1 MASKEYKLAVRIM
14 GIMDGSL
21 GKSVA
26 LTKKQLRDIAKQA
39 TAPGISS
46 GKLTNNEKI
55 LNAPYNAMKKIGKAG
70 AIAMGTISAAAL
82 AAGKKAVDVGMDFDK
97 AMSSWKGTAKA
108 TEAEF
113 NIAREAA
120 MKYGRETTKT
130 ATESA
135 NALEYMALAGW
146 SVEDSVKA
154 LPSVLKLSEATN
166 LDLARTSDL
175 VTDSMS
181 ATGEVIGEN
190 GTNLQRFL
198 DVATMANNKSNQTAE
213 QLMEA
218 WIQTGGVFKGLKVDI
233 EDSATALGVLAN
245 RGIKGSEAGTALNA
259 IMINLTTGA
268 GQAGKAMKKL
278 GVSAFQD
285 GKFKGLKQ
293 TLTEV
298 RDKLAGMT
306 EEEQNYYKARIG
318 GKHHIDAFTHL
329 LNGLDAVKDGKN
341 EWDGLNES
349 LRNANGSLQQMAA
362 TKMDN
367 LWGDTKIL
375 ESAMQDLGIKVNDA
389 LNIPLRDGAKAFTN
403 MVYTSDGFIGNLEEL
418 YPKLKRNAEGFG
430 EFVKPV
436 IKIGEFFVSNP
447 EWLTGAVWGFSTL
460 ALSLKAVNVGAKGI
474 EAFPKLIASLTTS
487 LTANP
492 MLAAAT
498 GIGILASGLIGLST
512 AIDAYNAK
520 EGKKDLNKRFGDM
533 KLSLKELNDVAM
545 EIVGKKTFERLSQAS
560 KQLSAVGQYSKEI
573 DRTAESLQKLQLRLS
588 VNSDFNKEDAEKLGT
603 ELESLASGVSNLVS
617 EQQIAMHFS
626 IRGLFGDGD
635 TTGEGLIKQFD
646 GMYTSIR
653 GDVERIGK
661 QLGDEYK
668 KAMEDGIITPIEQE
682 TINTLTKQL
691 LDLKEQAM
699 QSENKVKW
707 DLLNNDAE
715 NAPLTSESFANVV
728 NKSSEYAGEMT
739 DNANELAKNS
749 LLHAEKT
756 LKESNEQGLIPGDEG
771 YYSQSMY
778 DRDVANIQ
786 KQRQSVVMEAKAK
799 PMEMLVNKVLKEYG
813 KEFDERDAK
822 LRNMDYNTEINL
834 DIPFSG
840 KIGLSDKKSQRG
852 LKDFLKENSD
862 AIKQFREDVA
872 SMDTIP
878 EDMQKTLDELNRIE
892 SITGNEVARKG
903 FLKKLFSESYEKD
916 LSWHA
921 KDYAKRFGY
930 SLKDA
935 FSKPIPISTNIL
947 LQNGS
952 MSGMENILNSVRN
965 FFSGQN
971 VKVNMPIAPF
981 ANPAAKV
988 ESTAKA
994 KGLDKPSLI
1003 RKFAV
1008 GGRVN
1013 GPTNALIGEGGDAEY
1028 VIPMNNSAR
1037 AASLLHQANAELSGI
1052 NPSVGGQ
1059 QNISYSPTINITG
1072 GNASELKSAL
1082 SDSYLD
1088 FKAMMDRYARETRR
1102 VSF

>member
-1 MASKEYKLAVRIM
+1 MASKEYKLAIRIM

-26 LTKKQLRDIAKQA
+26 LTKKQMRDIAKQVS
-39 TAPGISS
+39 APGAL
-46 GKLTNNEKI
+46 GLGPAEQLAKNEKI

-70 AIAMGTISAAAL
+70 AVAMGTISAAAL
-82 AAGKKAVDVGMDFDK
+82 MAGKKAVDVGMDFDK

-113 NIAREAA
+113 NLAREAA

-146 SVEDSVKA
+146 SVDDSVKA

-268 GQAGKAMKKL
+268 GQAGKAMQKL
-278 GVSAFQD
+278 GVSAFEN

-298 RDKLAGMT
+298 RDKLSGLT
-306 EEEQNYYKARIG
+306 EEQQNYYKARIG

-341 EWDGLNES
+341 EWDGLNEA
-349 LRNANGSLQQMAA
+349 LRDANGSLQQMAA

-375 ESAMQDLGIKVNDA
+375 QSAMQDLGIKVSDA
-389 LNIPLRDGAKAFTN
+389 INIPLRDGAKAFTN
-403 MVYTSDGFIGNLEEL
+403 MVYASDGFIGNLEEL
-418 YPKLKRNAEGFG
+418 YPKLKRGAEGFG

-447 EWLTGAVWGFSTL
+447 EWLTGAVTGFSAL
-460 ALSLKAVNVGAKGI
+460 AVSLKAINVGAKGI
-474 EAFPKLIASLTTS
+474 EAFPKLIAI

-492 MLAAAT
+492 VLATVT
-498 GIGILASGLIGLST
+498 GIGALAAGIIGVAT
-512 AIDAYNAK
+512 AVDAYNAK

-533 KLSLKELNDVAM
+533 KLSLKELGDVAM

-626 IRGLFGDGD
+626 IRGLFGEGD
-635 TTGEGLIKQFD
+635 ATGEGLIKQFD

-682 TINTLTKQL
+682 TINTLTQQL

-699 QSENKVKW
+699 QSENNAKW
-707 DLLNNDAE
+707 SLLNNDAE

-728 NKSSEYAGEMT
+728 NKSGEYAKEMA
-739 DNANELAKNS
+739 DNADELAKNA
-749 LLHAEKT
+749 LVNAESA
-756 LKESNEQGLIPGDEG
+756 LKKSKELGLSEG
-771 YYSQSMY
+771 QDGYFSQSMY
-778 DRDVANIQ
+778 DSAISGIE

-799 PMEMLVNKVLKEYG
+799 PIELLTNKILSTYG
-813 KEFDERDAK
+813 KEFDERDNRIRNLEQGAV
-822 LRNMDYNTEINL
+822 LRYKEE
-834 DIPFSG
+834 DIVRFEN
-840 KIGLSDKKSQRG
+840 KKAQRG
-852 LKDFLKENSD
+852 LEDYLKEY
-862 AIKQFREDVA
+862 AEPIKQFREEVA
-872 SMDTIP
+872 SMKTVP
-878 EDMQKTLDELNRIE
+878 EDVQKTLDKLDKIE
-892 SITGNEVARKG
+892 SVTGDKKQRKK
-903 FLKKLFSESYEKD
+903 FLQNFFGSESE
-916 LSWHA
+916 LTESA
-921 KDYAKRFGY
+921 KYYASVYGY
-930 SLKDA
+930 SLKKE
-935 FSKPIPISTNIL
+935 FSKPIAVNTNIQ

-971 VKVNMPIAPF
+971 VKVNMPIAPY
-981 ANPAAKV
+981 ANPAKKFEADV
-988 ESTAKA
+988 KA
-994 KGLDKPSLI
+994 QGLDKPSLI

-1037 AASLLHQANAELSGI
+1037 AASLLQQANAELSGI

-1059 QNISYSPTINITG
+1059 QNISYSPTINISG
-1072 GNASELKSAL
+1072 GNANEIKSVL
-1082 SDSYLD
+1082 SDSYAD

-1102 VSF
+1102 TSF

>member
-21 GKSVA
+21 SKSAA
-26 LTKKQLRDIAKQA
+26 LTKKQMRDIAKIA
-39 TAPGISS
+39 AAPGIP
-46 GKLTNNEKI
+46 GPMKQLADNEKI

-70 AIAMGTISAAAL
+70 AVAMGTISAAAL
-82 AAGKKAVDVGMDFDK
+82 MAGKKAVDVGMDFDK

-146 SVEDSVKA
+146 SVGDSVKA

-190 GTNLQRFL
+190 GENLQRFL

-268 GQAGKAMKKL
+268 GQAGKAMQKL
-278 GVSAFQD
+278 GVSAFEN

-298 RDKLAGMT
+298 RDKLSGLT
-306 EEEQNYYKARIG
+306 EEQQNYYKARIG

-349 LRNANGSLQQMAA
+349 LRTANGSLQQMAA

-375 ESAMQDLGIKVNDA
+375 QSAMQDLGIKVSDA
-389 LNIPLRDGAKAFTN
+389 INIPLRDGAKAFTN
-403 MVYTSDGFIGNLEEL
+403 MVYASDGFIGNLEEL
-418 YPKLKRNAEGFG
+418 YPKLKRGAEGFG

-436 IKIGEFFVSNP
+436 LKIGEFFVSNP
-447 EWLTGAVWGFSTL
+447 QWLTGAVTGFSAL
-460 ALSLKAVNVGAKGI
+460 AVSLKAINVGAKGI
-474 EAFPKLIASLTTS
+474 EGFSKLMAL
-487 LTANP
+487 LGANP
-492 MLAAAT
+492 VLATTTGIAALAA
-498 GIGILASGLIGLST
+498 GIIGVSA
-512 AIDAYNAK
+512 AIDTYNAK

-533 KLSLKELNDVAM
+533 KLSLKELGDVAM

-626 IRGLFGDGD
+626 IRGLFGEGD
-635 TTGEGLIKQFD
+635 ATGEGLIKQFD

-682 TINTLTKQL
+682 TINTLTQQL

-699 QSENKVKW
+699 QSENNAKW
-707 DLLNNDAE
+707 SLLNNDAE

-728 NKSSEYAGEMT
+728 NKSGEYAQEMA
-739 DNANELAKNS
+739 DNANELAKNA
-749 LLHAEKT
+749 LMNAESA
-756 LKESNEQGLIPGDEG
+756 LKKSKELGLSEGQDG

-778 DRDVANIQ
+778 NSAIAGIEKR
-786 KQRQSVVMEAKAK
+786 RQGIVMEAKAK
-799 PMEMLVNKVLKEYG
+799 PIELLTNKLLSAYEKEFAERDNRIRNMTPGEKANNTEETLLSFTNSKAQRGLRDSLKEYA
-813 KEFDERDAK
+813 EPIR
-822 LRNMDYNTEINL
+822 
-834 DIPFSG
+834 
-840 KIGLSDKKSQRG
+840 
-852 LKDFLKENSD
+852 
-862 AIKQFREDVA
+862 QFREEVA
-872 SMDTIP
+872 NMESIP
-878 EDMQKTLDELNRIE
+878 EEVQKTLDKLDKLE
-892 SITGNEVARKG
+892 SVSGNSNAGKS
-903 FLKKLFSESYEKD
+903 FLKKFYGNEKQLSEA
-916 LSWHA
+916 A
-921 KDYAKRFGY
+921 KEFALGYGYA
-930 SLKDA
+930 LKKEL
-935 FSKPIPISTNIL
+935 SKPIPISTNIL

-1003 RKFAV
+1003 RKFAI

-1037 AASLLHQANAELSGI
+1037 AASLLQQANAELSGI

-1059 QNISYSPTINITG
+1059 QNISYSPTINISG
-1072 GNASELKSAL
+1072 GNANEIKSVL
-1082 SDSYLD
+1082 SDSYAD

-1102 VSF
+1102 TSF

>member
-1 MASKEYKLAVRIM
+1 MASKEYKLAIRIM

-21 GKSVA
+21 GKSLA
-26 LTKKQLRDIAKQA
+26 LTKKQMRDIAKQVS
-39 TAPGISS
+39 APGALGLGPIEQ
-46 GKLTNNEKI
+46 LTKNEKI

-70 AIAMGTISAAAL
+70 AVAMGTISAAAL
-82 AAGKKAVDVGMDFDK
+82 MAGKKAVDVGMDFDK

-146 SVEDSVKA
+146 SVNDSVKA

-190 GTNLQRFL
+190 GENLQRFL
-198 DVATMANNKSNQTAE
+198 DVATTANNKSNQTAE

-218 WIQTGGVFKGLKVDI
+218 WIQTGGVFKGLRVDI

-278 GVSAFQD
+278 GVSAFKD

-293 TLTEV
+293 TLTDV
-298 RDKLAGMT
+298 RDKLAGLT
-306 EEEQNYYKARIG
+306 EEEQNFYKARIG

-341 EWDGLNES
+341 EWDGLNEA
-349 LRNANGSLQQMAA
+349 LRNANGSLQEMAA

-375 ESAMQDLGIKVNDA
+375 QSAMQDLGIKVSDA

-403 MVYTSDGFIGNLEEL
+403 MVYASDGFIGNLEEL

-430 EFVKPV
+430 EFIKPV

-447 EWLTGAVWGFSTL
+447 EWLTGAVWGFSAL
-460 ALSLKAVNVGAKGI
+460 ALSLKAVNTGAKGI
-474 EAFPKLIASLTTS
+474 ESIIGFVTT
-487 LTANP
+487 LGANP
-492 MLAAAT
+492 VLAIATGLGLVASGIIGVAAA
-498 GIGILASGLIGLST
+498 
-512 AIDAYNAK
+512 IDTYNAK
-520 EGKKDLNKRFGDM
+520 EGKKDLDKRFGDM
-533 KLSLKELNDVAM
+533 KLSLKELNDVAL

-573 DRTAESLQKLQLRLS
+573 DRTAESIEKLQLRLS

-603 ELESLASGVSNLVS
+603 ELEQLASGVSNLVS

-626 IRGLFGDGD
+626 IRGLFGEGD
-635 TTGEGLIKQFD
+635 ATGEGLIKQFD

-682 TINTLTKQL
+682 TINTLTQQL

-699 QSENKVKW
+699 QSENNAKW
-707 DLLNNDAE
+707 SLLNNDAE

-749 LLHAEKT
+749 LMNAEAT
-756 LKESNEQGLIPGDEG
+756 LKKSKELGLTEGQDG
-771 YYSQSMY
+771 YYSQDMY
-778 DRDVANIQ
+778 DKDVTNIE
-786 KQRQSVVMEAKAK
+786 KQRQNVVMEAKAK
-799 PMEMLVNKVLKEYG
+799 PIELLTNKLLSSYEKEFAERDNRIRNLEPGDALRYTEDDLVRFQDKKAQGGFEKYLKEYA
-813 KEFDERDAK
+813 E
-822 LRNMDYNTEINL
+822 
-834 DIPFSG
+834 P
-840 KIGLSDKKSQRG
+840 
-852 LKDFLKENSD
+852 
-862 AIKQFREDVA
+862 IKQFRDEVA
-872 SMDTIP
+872 NMESVPDDI
-878 EDMQKTLDELNRIE
+878 QKTLDKLDKIE
-892 SITGNEVARKG
+892 SVTGDEKKAKKFLQNFFGSERGLSEGAKYYAESCG
-903 FLKKLFSESYEKD
+903 YLLKKE
-916 LSWHA
+916 
-921 KDYAKRFGY
+921 
-930 SLKDA
+930 

-952 MSGMENILNSVRN
+952 MSGMESVLNSVRN
-965 FFSGQN
+965 YFSNQN
-971 VKVNMPIAPF
+971 VKVNMPIAPY
-981 ANPAAKV
+981 ANASEKI
-988 ESTAKA
+988 ESTIKS

-1059 QNISYSPTINITG
+1059 QNISYSPTINISG
-1072 GNASELKSAL
+1072 GNANELKAAL
-1082 SDSYLD
+1082 IDSYAD

>member
-1 MASKEYKLAVRIM
+1 MESKEYKLAVRIM

-21 GKSVA
+21 SKSAA
-26 LTKKQLRDIAKQA
+26 LTKKQMRDIAKIA
-39 TAPGISS
+39 AAPGIPEPM
-46 GKLTNNEKI
+46 KQLADNEKI

-70 AIAMGTISAAAL
+70 AVAMGTISAAAL
-82 AAGKKAVDVGMDFDK
+82 MAGKEAVDVGMDFDK

-146 SVEDSVKA
+146 SVDDSVKA
-154 LPSVLKLSEATN
+154 LPSVLRLAEATN

-218 WIQTGGVFKGLKVDI
+218 WIQTGGVFKGLRVDI

-259 IMINLTTGA
+259 IMINLTTRA
-268 GQAGKAMKKL
+268 GQAGKAMDKL
-278 GVSAFQD
+278 GVSAFEN

-293 TLTEV
+293 TLAEV
-298 RDKLAGMT
+298 RDKLSGLT

-375 ESAMQDLGIKVNDA
+375 QSAMQDLGIKVSDA
-389 LNIPLRDGAKAFTN
+389 INIPLRDGAKAFTN
-403 MVYTSDGFIGNLEEL
+403 MVYASDGFIGNLEEL
-418 YPKLKRNAEGFG
+418 YPKLKRGAEGFG

-436 IKIGEFFVSNP
+436 LKIGEFFVSNP

-474 EAFPKLIASLTTS
+474 VAF
-487 LTANP
+487 
-492 MLAAAT
+492 
-498 GIGILASGLIGLST
+498 SGLIMDLAANPVLAAVTGLGLLAAGIVGVSK
-512 AIDAYNAK
+512 AIDTYNAK

-533 KLSLKELNDVAM
+533 KLSLKELGDVAM

-626 IRGLFGDGD
+626 IRGLFGEGD
-635 TTGEGLIKQFD
+635 ATGEGLIKQFD

-682 TINTLTKQL
+682 TINTLTKQM
-691 LDLKEQAM
+691 LDLKEQVMRA
-699 QSENKVKW
+699 ENNAKW
-707 DLLNNDAE
+707 DLLSNDVE
-715 NAPLTSESFANVV
+715 NAPLTSESFTNLV
-728 NKSSEYAGEMT
+728 NKSGEYAKEMEE
-739 DNANELAKNS
+739 NADESAKNAMAQAS
-749 LLHAEKT
+749 LALER
-756 LKESNEQGLIPGDEG
+756 SNKRGLVPGDDE
-771 YYSQSMY
+771 YFSQSMY
-778 DRDVANIQ
+778 DRTVSEIKN
-786 KQRQSVVMEAKAK
+786 KRQNVVMEAKAK
-799 PMEMLVNKVLKEYG
+799 PIELLTNKLLSAYEKEFAERDNRIRNMTPGEKANNTEETLLSFTNSKAQRGLRDSLKEYA
-813 KEFDERDAK
+813 EPIR
-822 LRNMDYNTEINL
+822 
-834 DIPFSG
+834 
-840 KIGLSDKKSQRG
+840 
-852 LKDFLKENSD
+852 
-862 AIKQFREDVA
+862 QFREEVA
-872 SMDTIP
+872 NMESIP
-878 EDMQKTLDELNRIE
+878 EEVQKTLDKLDKLE
-892 SITGNEVARKG
+892 SVSGNSNAGKS
-903 FLKKLFSESYEKD
+903 FLKKFYGNEKQLSEA
-916 LSWHA
+916 A
-921 KDYAKRFGY
+921 KEFAAGYGYA
-930 SLKDA
+930 LKKE

-981 ANPAAKV
+981 SNPVAKID
-988 ESTAKA
+988 STAKA

-1003 RKFAV
+1003 RKFAI

-1037 AASLLHQANAELSGI
+1037 AASLLQQANAELSGI

-1059 QNISYSPTINITG
+1059 QNISYSPTINISG
-1072 GNASELKSAL
+1072 GNANEIKSAL
-1082 SDSYLD
+1082 SDSYAD

-1102 VSF
+1102 TSF

>member
-39 TAPGISS
+39 TAPGIPS

-70 AIAMGTISAAAL
+70 VVAMGTISAAAL

-146 SVEDSVKA
+146 SVDDSVKA
-154 LPSVLKLSEATN
+154 LPSVLRLAEATN

-190 GTNLQRFL
+190 GENLQRFL
-198 DVATMANNKSNQTAE
+198 DVATKANNKSNQTAE

-245 RGIKGSEAGTALNA
+245 RGIKGSEAGTAMKA
-259 IMINLTTGA
+259 IMINLTA
-268 GQAGKAMKKL
+268 GIGRAGKAMNAL
-278 GVSAFQD
+278 GVSAFD
-285 GKFKGLKQ
+285 KTTGKFKGLK
-293 TLTEV
+293 TVLTELNEKFSTMN
-298 RDKLAGMT
+298 D
-306 EEEQNYYKARIG
+306 EQANTYKAMLG
-318 GKHHIDAFTHL
+318 GKHHLDAFNDL
-329 LNGLDAVKDGKN
+329 LQGLTSEKNGKN
-341 EWDGLNES
+341 EWDSLNES
-349 LRNANGSLQQMAA
+349 LRNANGSLQEMAA

-375 ESAMQDLGIKVNDA
+375 QSAMQDLGIKVNDA

-403 MVYTSDGFIGNLEEL
+403 MVYASDGFIGNLEEM
-418 YPKLKRNAEGFG
+418 YPKLKRGAEGFG
-430 EFVKPV
+430 EFIKPV
-436 IKIGEFFVSNP
+436 LKIGEFFVSNP
-447 EWLTGAVWGFSTL
+447 EWLTGAVTGFASMAVVMKGFSL
-460 ALSLKAVNVGAKGI
+460 YSNVATGI
-474 EAFPKLIASLTTS
+474 PKLIAF

-492 MLAAAT
+492 VLVAVTAIGALAG
-498 GIGILASGLIGLST
+498 GIIGVAT
-512 AIDAYNAK
+512 AIDAYKAK
-520 EGKKDLNKRFGDM
+520 EGKKDLSKRFGEM

-626 IRGLFGDGD
+626 IRGLFGEGD
-635 TTGEGLIKQFD
+635 ATGEGLIKQFD

-682 TINTLTKQL
+682 TINTLTQQL

-699 QSENKVKW
+699 QSENKAKW
-707 DLLNNDAE
+707 DLLNNDVE
-715 NAPLTSESFANVV
+715 NAPLTSESFANLV
-728 NKSSEYAGEMT
+728 NKSSEYAKEMT
-739 DNANELAKNS
+739 DNADELAKNALMS
-749 LLHAEKT
+749 AEAT
-756 LKESNEQGLIPGDEG
+756 LKKSKELGLSEGQDG
-771 YYSQSMY
+771 YYSQSLY
-778 DRDVANIQ
+778 DRDIAKIQ

-799 PMEMLVNKVLKEYG
+799 PIELLTNKILSAYG
-813 KEFDERDAK
+813 KEFDERDNRIRNLEPGAV
-822 LRNMDYNTEINL
+822 LRYDEEDLVRFEN
-834 DIPFSG
+834 
-840 KIGLSDKKSQRG
+840 KKAQRG
-852 LKDFLKENSD
+852 LEDHLKEY
-862 AIKQFREDVA
+862 AEPIKQFREEVA
-872 SMDTIP
+872 SMETIP
-878 EDMQKTLDELNRIE
+878 EDVQKTLDKLDKIE
-892 SITGNEVARKG
+892 SVTGDKKQRKK
-903 FLKKLFSESYEKD
+903 FLQNFFGSESE
-916 LSWHA
+916 LTESA
-921 KDYAKRFGY
+921 KYYASVYGY
-930 SLKDA
+930 SLKKE
-935 FSKPIPISTNIL
+935 FSKPISVNTNIQ

-1013 GPTNALIGEGGDAEY
+1013 GPTNALIGEGGDTEY

-1059 QNISYSPTINITG
+1059 QNISYSPVINISG
-1072 GNASELKSAL
+1072 GNANELKAAL
-1082 SDSYLD
+1082 TDSYAD

>member
-21 GKSVA
+21 SKSAA
-26 LTKKQLRDIAKQA
+26 LTKKQMRDIAKIA
-39 TAPGISS
+39 AAPGIP
-46 GKLTNNEKI
+46 GPMKQLADNEKI

-70 AIAMGTISAAAL
+70 AVAMGTISAAAL
-82 AAGKKAVDVGMDFDK
+82 MAGKEAVDVGMDFDK

-146 SVEDSVKA
+146 SVDDSVKA
-154 LPSVLKLSEATN
+154 LPSVLRLAEATN

-218 WIQTGGVFKGLKVDI
+218 WIQTGGVFKGLRVDI

-259 IMINLTTGA
+259 IMINLTTRA
-268 GQAGKAMKKL
+268 GQAGKAMDKL
-278 GVSAFQD
+278 GVSAFEN

-329 LNGLDAVKDGKN
+329 LNGLDAVKDGQK
-341 EWDGLNES
+341 EWDSLNES

-375 ESAMQDLGIKVNDA
+375 QSAMQDLGIKASDA
-389 LNIPLRDGAKAFTN
+389 INIPLRDGAKEFTN
-403 MVYTSDGFIGNLEEL
+403 MVYASDEFIGNLEEL
-418 YPKLKRNAEGFG
+418 YPKLKRGAEGFG
-430 EFVKPV
+430 AFVKPV

-460 ALSLKAVNVGAKGI
+460 ALSLKAFNVGAKGI
-474 EAFPKLIASLTTS
+474 VAF
-487 LTANP
+487 
-492 MLAAAT
+492 
-498 GIGILASGLIGLST
+498 SGLIMDLAANPVLAAVTGLGLLAAGIVGVSK
-512 AIDAYNAK
+512 AIDTYNAK
-520 EGKKDLNKRFGDM
+520 EGKKDLNRRFGDM
-533 KLSLKELNDVAM
+533 KLSLKELGDVAM

-626 IRGLFGDGD
+626 IRGLFGEGD
-635 TTGEGLIKQFD
+635 ATGEGLIKQFD

-682 TINTLTKQL
+682 TINTLTQQL

-699 QSENKVKW
+699 QSENKAKW
-707 DLLNNDAE
+707 NLLNNDAE

-728 NKSSEYAGEMT
+728 NKSGEYAKEMA
-739 DNANELAKNS
+739 DNADELAKNAMMS
-749 LLHAEKT
+749 AEAT
-756 LKESNEQGLIPGDEG
+756 LKKSKELGLSEGQDG

-778 DRDVANIQ
+778 DSAITEIEKR
-786 KQRQSVVMEAKAK
+786 RQSVVMEAKAK
-799 PMEMLVNKVLKEYG
+799 PIDLLTNKLLSAYEKEFAERDNRIRNMTPGEKANNTEETLLSFTNSKAQRGLRDSLKEYA
-813 KEFDERDAK
+813 E
-822 LRNMDYNTEINL
+822 
-834 DIPFSG
+834 P
-840 KIGLSDKKSQRG
+840 
-852 LKDFLKENSD
+852 
-862 AIKQFREDVA
+862 IKQFREEVA
-872 SMDTIP
+872 NMESIP
-878 EDMQKTLDELNRIE
+878 EEVQKTLDKLDKLE
-892 SITGNEVARKG
+892 SVSGNSNAGKS
-903 FLKKLFSESYEKD
+903 FLKKFYGNEKQLSEA
-916 LSWHA
+916 A
-921 KDYAKRFGY
+921 KEFALGYGYA
-930 SLKDA
+930 LKKEL
-935 FSKPIPISTNIL
+935 SKPIPISTNIL

-981 ANPAAKV
+981 SNPAAKV

-1003 RKFAV
+1003 RKFAI

-1037 AASLLHQANAELSGI
+1037 SASLLQQANAELSGI

-1059 QNISYSPTINITG
+1059 QNISYSPTINISG
-1072 GNASELKSAL
+1072 GNASEIKSAL
-1082 SDSYLD
+1082 SDSYAD

-1102 VSF
+1102 TSF

>member
-1 MASKEYKLAVRIM
+1 MASKEYKLAIRIM

-21 GKSVA
+21 GKSLA
-26 LTKKQLRDIAKQA
+26 LTKKQMRDIAKQVS
-39 TAPGISS
+39 APGAL
-46 GKLTNNEKI
+46 GLGTMEQLANNEKI

-70 AIAMGTISAAAL
+70 AVAMGTISAAAL
-82 AAGKKAVDVGMDFDK
+82 MAGKKAVDVGMDFDK

-146 SVEDSVKA
+146 SVNDSVKA

-190 GTNLQRFL
+190 GANLQRFL
-198 DVATMANNKSNQTAE
+198 DVATTANNKSNQTAE

-218 WIQTGGVFKGLKVDI
+218 WIQTGGVFKGLRVDI

-293 TLTEV
+293 TLTDV
-298 RDKLAGMT
+298 RDKLAGLT
-306 EEEQNYYKARIG
+306 EEQQNFYKARIG

-329 LNGLDAVKDGKN
+329 LNGLDATKDGKK
-341 EWDGLNES
+341 EWDSLNES

-375 ESAMQDLGIKVNDA
+375 QSAMQDLGIKVNDA

-403 MVYTSDGFIGNLEEL
+403 MVYASDGFIGNLEEL

-430 EFVKPV
+430 ELIKPV

-447 EWLTGAVWGFSTL
+447 EWLTGALAGFSSM
-460 ALSLKAVNVGAKGI
+460 AVFMKASNVVPKGI
-474 EAFPKLIASLTTS
+474 ESITKFVTT
-487 LTANP
+487 LGANP
-492 MLAAAT
+492 WLATAT
-498 GIGILASGLIGLST
+498 GISLLAGGIIGVAT
-512 AIDAYNAK
+512 AVNTYRAK
-520 EGKKDLNKRFGDM
+520 EGKKDLSKRFGDM

-545 EIVGKKTFERLSQAS
+545 EIVGRKTFERLSQAS
-560 KQLSAVGQYSKEI
+560 KQLTAVGQYSKDI

-626 IRGLFGDGD
+626 IRGLFGEGD
-635 TTGEGLIKQFD
+635 ATGEGLIKQFD

-682 TINTLTKQL
+682 TINTLTKQI
-691 LDLKEQAM
+691 LDLKEQVM
-699 QSENKVKW
+699 QSENKAKW

-715 NAPLTSESFANVV
+715 NAPLTSESFANLVD
-728 NKSSEYAGEMT
+728 KSGEYAKEMS
-739 DNANELAKNS
+739 DNADELAKNA
-749 LLHAEKT
+749 LMHAESA
-756 LKESNEQGLIPGDEG
+756 LKKSKELGLSEGQDG

-778 DRDVANIQ
+778 DIDVANIN
-786 KQRQSVVMEAKAK
+786 KQRQSVVMEAKTK
-799 PMEMLVNKVLKEYG
+799 PVKMLLDKALSTYS
-813 KEFDERDAK
+813 KEFEERDNQ
-822 LRNMDYNTEINL
+822 LRNLSMEESDYYLPNYL
-834 DIPFSG
+834 VRF
-840 KIGLSDKKSQRG
+840 KQSDKIAETG
-852 LKDFLKENSD
+852 LINFLKENKS
-862 AIKQFREDVA
+862 AIKQFREEVQNMDEVPDDVK
-872 SMDTIP
+872 
-878 EDMQKTLDELNRIE
+878 QTLEKLDKVM
-892 SITGNEVARKG
+892 SITGNKEYQQNYLKRFFGSEEQLSEGAKDFAKRYG
-903 FLKKLFSESYEKD
+903 YALKKE
-916 LSWHA
+916 
-921 KDYAKRFGY
+921 
-930 SLKDA
+930 
-935 FSKPIPISTNIL
+935 FSKPFQISTNIQ
-947 LQNGS
+947 LQSGS
-952 MSGMENILNSVRN
+952 MSGMDSVLSSVRN
-965 FFSGQN
+965 YFSNQN
-971 VKVNMPIAPF
+971 VKVNMPIAPY
-981 ANPAAKV
+981 ANASEKI
-988 ESTAKA
+988 ESTIKS

-1059 QNISYSPTINITG
+1059 QNISYSPTINISG
-1072 GNASELKSAL
+1072 GNANELKAAL
-1082 SDSYLD
+1082 TDSYAD

>member
-1 MASKEYKLAVRIM
+1 MASKEYKLAIRIM

-21 GKSVA
+21 GKSLA
-26 LTKKQLRDIAKQA
+26 LTKKQMRDIAKQVS
-39 TAPGISS
+39 APGAL
-46 GKLTNNEKI
+46 GLGTMEQLAKNEKI
-55 LNAPYNAMKKIGKAG
+55 LNAPFNAMKKIGKAG
-70 AIAMGTISAAAL
+70 AVAMGTISAAAL
-82 AAGKKAVDVGMDFDK
+82 MAGKKAVDVGMDFDK

-146 SVEDSVKA
+146 SVDDSVKA
-154 LPSVLKLSEATN
+154 LPSVLRLAEATN

-190 GTNLQRFL
+190 GANLQRFL

-218 WIQTGGVFKGLKVDI
+218 WIQTGGVFKGLRVDI

-278 GVSAFQD
+278 GVSAFKD

-293 TLTEV
+293 TLTAV
-298 RDKLAGMT
+298 RDKLAGLT
-306 EEEQNYYKARIG
+306 EEEQNFYKARIG

-329 LNGLDAVKDGKN
+329 LNGLDATKDGKK
-341 EWDGLNES
+341 EWDSLNES

-375 ESAMQDLGIKVNDA
+375 QSAMQDLGIKVNDA
-389 LNIPLRDGAKAFTN
+389 INIPLRDGAKAFTN
-403 MVYTSDGFIGNLEEL
+403 MVYASDGFIGNLEEL
-418 YPKLKRNAEGFG
+418 YPKLKRGAEGFG

-447 EWLTGAVWGFSTL
+447 EWLTGAVWGFSAL
-460 ALSLKAVNVGAKGI
+460 ALSLKAVNTGAKGI
-474 EAFPKLIASLTTS
+474 ESIIGFVTT
-487 LTANP
+487 LGANP
-492 MLAAAT
+492 VLAIATGLGLVASGIIGVAAA
-498 GIGILASGLIGLST
+498 
-512 AIDAYNAK
+512 IDTYNAK

-560 KQLSAVGQYSKEI
+560 KQLSAVGQYSKDI
-573 DRTAESLQKLQLRLS
+573 DRTAESIQKLQLRIS
-588 VNSDFNKEDAEKLGT
+588 VSSDFNPEDAEKLGT
-603 ELESLASGVSNLVS
+603 ELEQLASGVSNLVS

-626 IRGLFGDGD
+626 IRGLFGEGD
-635 TTGEGLIKQFD
+635 ATGEGLIKQFD

-682 TINTLTKQL
+682 TINTLTKQI
-691 LDLKEQAM
+691 LDLKEQVM
-699 QSENKVKW
+699 QSENKAKW

-728 NKSSEYAGEMT
+728 NKSGEYAKEAA

-749 LLHAEKT
+749 LMNAEAT
-756 LKESNEQGLIPGDEG
+756 LKKSKELGLTEGQDG
-771 YYSQSMY
+771 YYSQDMY
-778 DRDVANIQ
+778 DKDVTNIE
-786 KQRQSVVMEAKAK
+786 KQRQNVVMEAKAK
-799 PMEMLVNKVLKEYG
+799 PIELLTNKLLSSYEKEFAERDNRIRNLEPGDALRYTEDDLVRFQDKKAQGGFEKYLKEYA
-813 KEFDERDAK
+813 E
-822 LRNMDYNTEINL
+822 
-834 DIPFSG
+834 P
-840 KIGLSDKKSQRG
+840 
-852 LKDFLKENSD
+852 
-862 AIKQFREDVA
+862 IKQFRDEVA
-872 SMDTIP
+872 NMESVPDDI
-878 EDMQKTLDELNRIE
+878 QKTLDKLDKIE
-892 SITGNEVARKG
+892 SVTGDEKKAKKFLQNFFGSERGLSEGAKYYAESCG
-903 FLKKLFSESYEKD
+903 YLLKKE
-916 LSWHA
+916 
-921 KDYAKRFGY
+921 
-930 SLKDA
+930 
-935 FSKPIPISTNIL
+935 FSKPFQISTNIQ
-947 LQNGS
+947 LQSGS
-952 MSGMENILNSVRN
+952 MSGMDSVLSSVRN
-965 FFSGQN
+965 YFSNQN

-981 ANPAAKV
+981 ANPAAKID
-988 ESTAKA
+988 STVKA

-1052 NPSVGGQ
+1052 NSSVGGQ
-1059 QNISYSPTINITG
+1059 QNISYSPTINISG
-1072 GNASELKSAL
+1072 GNATELKAAL
-1082 SDSYLD
+1082 TDSYAD

>member
-14 GIMDGSL
+14 GIMDASL
-21 GKSVA
+21 SKSAA
-26 LTKKQLRDIAKQA
+26 LTKKQIRDIAKQA
-39 TAPGISS
+39 AAPGIPS
-46 GKLTNNEKI
+46 GVKQLAENEKI
-55 LNAPYNAMKKIGKAG
+55 LNAPYKAMKKIGKAG
-70 AIAMGTISAAAL
+70 AVAMGTISAAAL
-82 AAGKKAVDVGMDFDK
+82 MAGKKAVDVGMDFDK

-108 TEAEF
+108 SEAEF
-113 NIAREAA
+113 SLAREAA
-120 MKYGRETTKT
+120 LKYGRETTKT

-190 GTNLQRFL
+190 GENLQRFL
-198 DVATMANNKSNQTAE
+198 DVATTANNKSNQTAE

-268 GQAGKAMKKL
+268 GQAGKAMQKL
-278 GVSAFQD
+278 GVSAFEN

-329 LNGLDAVKDGKN
+329 LNGLDAVKDGQK
-341 EWDGLNES
+341 EWDSLNES

-375 ESAMQDLGIKVNDA
+375 ESAMQDLGIKVSDA
-389 LNIPLRDGAKAFTN
+389 INIPLRDGAKAFTN
-403 MVYTSDGFIGNLEEL
+403 MVYASDGFIGNLEEL
-418 YPKLKRNAEGFG
+418 YPKLKRGAEGFG
-430 EFVKPV
+430 EFVNPV
-436 IKIGEFFVSNP
+436 LKIGEFFVSNP
-447 EWLTGAVWGFSTL
+447 EWLTGAVTGFSAL
-460 ALSLKAVNVGAKGI
+460 AVSLKAINVGAKGI
-474 EAFPKLIASLTTS
+474 ESISSFAITIG
-487 LTANP
+487 ANP
-492 MLAAAT
+492 MLAAVT
-498 GIGILASGLIGLST
+498 VLGLFISGMIGLST
-512 AIDAYNAK
+512 AIDTYNAK
-520 EGKKDLNKRFGDM
+520 EGKKDLSKHFGDM
-533 KLSLKELNDVAM
+533 KLSLKELGDVAM

-560 KQLSAVGQYSKEI
+560 KQLSTVGQYSKEI
-573 DRTAESLQKLQLRLS
+573 DKTAESLQKLQLRLS

-626 IRGLFGDGD
+626 IRGLFGEGD
-635 TTGEGLIKQFD
+635 ATGEGLIKQFD

-682 TINTLTKQL
+682 TINTLTKQM
-691 LDLKEQAM
+691 LDLKEQVMRA
-699 QSENKVKW
+699 ENNAKW
-707 DLLNNDAE
+707 DLLSNDVE
-715 NAPLTSESFANVV
+715 NAPLTSESFANLV
-728 NKSSEYAGEMT
+728 NKSGEYAKEMEE
-739 DNANELAKNS
+739 NADESAKNAMAQAS
-749 LLHAEKT
+749 LALER
-756 LKESNEQGLIPGDEG
+756 SNKRGLVPGDDE
-771 YYSQSMY
+771 YFNQSMY
-778 DRDVANIQ
+778 DKTVSEIK

-799 PMEMLVNKVLKEYG
+799 PIELLTNKILSEYG
-813 KEFDERDAK
+813 EEFNERDSNIK
-822 LRNMDYNTEINL
+822 NMDYNAMLNFHNKTIRLMNPE
-834 DIPFSG
+834 
-840 KIGLSDKKSQRG
+840 SQRG
-852 LKDFLKENSD
+852 LRDFLKENSE
-862 AIKQFREDVA
+862 AIKQFREEVS

-878 EDMQKTLDELNRIE
+878 ADVQKTLDELNRIE
-892 SITGNEVARKG
+892 SITGNKEAKKA
-903 FLKKLFSESYEKD
+903 FLKNLFSESDKKE

-921 KDYAKRFGY
+921 KEFAEKYGY
-930 SLKDA
+930 SLKKE
-935 FSKPIPISTNIL
+935 FSKPIAVNTNIQ

-981 ANPAAKV
+981 ANPAAKID
-988 ESTAKA
+988 STVKA
-994 KGLDKPSLI
+994 KGLDKPSMI

-1037 AASLLHQANAELSGI
+1037 AASLLQQANAELSGI

-1059 QNISYSPTINITG
+1059 QNISYSPTINISG
-1072 GNASELKSAL
+1072 GNASEIKSAL
-1082 SDSYLD
+1082 SDSYAD

-1102 VSF
+1102 TSF

>member
-1 MASKEYKLAVRIM
+1 MASKEYKLVVRIA
-14 GIMDGSL
+14 GIMDASL
-21 GKSVA
+21 GKSAA
-26 LTKKQLRDIAKQA
+26 LTKKQMRDIAKQA
-39 TAPGISS
+39 AAPGTLGPIEQLA
-46 GKLTNNEKI
+46 KNDKI

-70 AIAMGTISAAAL
+70 VVAMGTISAAAL
-82 AAGKKAVDVGMDFDK
+82 MAGKKAVDVGMDFDK

-108 TEAEF
+108 SEEEF

-190 GTNLQRFL
+190 GKNLQRFL
-198 DVATMANNKSNQTAE
+198 DVATTANNKSNQTAE

-218 WIQTGGVFKGLKVDI
+218 WIQTGGVFKGLNVDI

-278 GVSAFQD
+278 GVSAFKD

-293 TLTEV
+293 TLTDV
-298 RDKLAGMT
+298 RDKLAGLT
-306 EEEQNYYKARIG
+306 EEEQNFYKARIG

-329 LNGLDAVKDGKN
+329 LNGLDATKDGKK
-341 EWDGLNES
+341 EWDSLNES

-375 ESAMQDLGIKVNDA
+375 QSAMQDLGIKVSDA
-389 LNIPLRDGAKAFTN
+389 INIPLRDGAKAFTN
-403 MVYTSDGFIGNLEEL
+403 MVYASDGFIGNLEEL

-430 EFVKPV
+430 EFIKPV

-447 EWLTGAVWGFSTL
+447 EWLTGAVAGFSAFAVTL
-460 ALSLKAVNVGAKGI
+460 KGFSLYTNATTGI
-474 EAFPKLIASLTTS
+474 TELIAS

-492 MLAAAT
+492 MLAAVT
-498 GIGILASGLIGLST
+498 GIGLLAGGIVGVAK
-512 AIDAYNAK
+512 AIDTYNAK
-520 EGKKDLNKRFGDM
+520 EGKKDLAKRFGDM
-533 KLSLKELNDVAM
+533 KLSLKELGDVAL

-560 KQLSAVGQYSKEI
+560 KQLSAVGQYSKDI
-573 DRTAESLQKLQLRLS
+573 DKTAESIEKLQLRLS
-588 VNSDFNKEDAEKLGT
+588 VSSDFNPEDAEKLGT
-603 ELESLASGVSNLVS
+603 ELEQLASGVSNLVS

-626 IRGLFGDGD
+626 IRGLFGEDSE
-635 TTGEGLIKQFD
+635 TGESLIKQFD

-682 TINTLTKQL
+682 TINTLTQQI
-691 LDLKEQAM
+691 LDIKEQVM
-699 QSENKVKW
+699 QTENKVKW

-728 NKSSEYAGEMT
+728 NQASEYGGEMT
-739 DNANELAKNS
+739 DNANELAKNV
-749 LLHAEKT
+749 LMNAEAN
-756 LKESNEQGLIPGDEG
+756 LKKSKELGLSEGDEG
-771 YYSQSMY
+771 YYSQEMY
-778 DRDVANIQ
+778 DRAASDVE
-786 KQRQSVVMEAKAK
+786 KQRKDTILRAKAK
-799 PMEMLVNKVLKEYG
+799 PMELLTNKLLSAYE
-813 KEFDERDAK
+813 KEFDERDNRI
-822 LRNMDYNTEINL
+822 RNMTPSEKLNNTEETL
-834 DIPFSG
+834 LKLTDS
-840 KIGLSDKKSQRG
+840 KAQRG
-852 LKDFLKENSD
+852 LKDSLKEY
-862 AIKQFREDVA
+862 AEPIKQFREEVA
-872 SMDTIP
+872 NMENVP
-878 EDMQKTLDELNRIE
+878 EDIQKTLDKLDKLE
-892 SITGNEVARKG
+892 SISGDSDAGKS
-903 FLKKLFSESYEKD
+903 FLKKFYGNEKQLSEA
-916 LSWHA
+916 A
-921 KDYAKRFGY
+921 KDFALGYGYA
-930 SLKDA
+930 LKKEL
-935 FSKPIPISTNIL
+935 SKPISVNTNIQ
-947 LQNGS
+947 LQSGS
-952 MSGMENILNSVRN
+952 MSGLDGILASVRN
-965 FFSGQN
+965 FLSGRN
-971 VKVNMPIAPF
+971 VQVNMPVAPY
-981 ANPAAKV
+981 ASLEEKIKA
-988 ESTAKA
+988 TAKA

-1003 RKFAV
+1003 RRYAV

-1028 VIPMNNSAR
+1028 VIPMNNSSR
-1037 AASLLHQANAELSGI
+1037 AAGLLQQANAELSGI

-1059 QNISYSPTINITG
+1059 QNINYSPTINITG

-1088 FKAMMDRYARETRR
+1088 FKAMMDRYAREARR

>member
-1 MASKEYKLAVRIM
+1 MASKEYKLAIRIM

-21 GKSVA
+21 GKSLA
-26 LTKKQLRDIAKQA
+26 LTKKQMRDIAKQVS
-39 TAPGISS
+39 APGAL
-46 GKLTNNEKI
+46 GLGTMEQLAKNEKI

-70 AIAMGTISAAAL
+70 AVAMGTISAAAL
-82 AAGKKAVDVGMDFDK
+82 MAGKKAVDVGMDFDK

-108 TEAEF
+108 SEAEF
-113 NIAREAA
+113 NLAREAA

-146 SVEDSVKA
+146 SVDDSVKA

-190 GTNLQRFL
+190 GENLQRFL

-268 GQAGKAMKKL
+268 GQAGKAMQKL
-278 GVSAFQD
+278 GVSAFEN

-298 RDKLAGMT
+298 RDKLSGLT

-329 LNGLDAVKDGKN
+329 LNGLDSVKDGKN

-349 LRNANGSLQQMAA
+349 LRTANGSLQQMAA

-375 ESAMQDLGIKVNDA
+375 QSAMQDLGIKVSDA
-389 LNIPLRDGAKAFTN
+389 INIPLRDGAKAFTN
-403 MVYTSDGFIGNLEEL
+403 MVYASDGFIGNLEEL
-418 YPKLKRNAEGFG
+418 YPKLKRGAEGFG

-436 IKIGEFFVSNP
+436 LKIGEFFVSNP
-447 EWLTGAVWGFSTL
+447 EWLTGAVTGFASM
-460 ALSLKAVNVGAKGI
+460 AVFMKASNVVPKGI
-474 EAFPKLIASLTTS
+474 ESIAKLVTT
-487 LTANP
+487 LGANP
-492 MLAAAT
+492 VLAWAT
-498 GIGILASGLIGLST
+498 GLSLLAGGIIGVAR
-512 AIDAYNAK
+512 AVDAYNAK

-533 KLSLKELNDVAM
+533 KLSLKELGDVAM

-626 IRGLFGDGD
+626 IRGLFGEGD
-635 TTGEGLIKQFD
+635 ATGEGLIKQFD

-682 TINTLTKQL
+682 TINTLTQQL

-699 QSENKVKW
+699 QSENNAKW
-707 DLLNNDAE
+707 SLLNNDAE

-728 NKSSEYAGEMT
+728 NKSGEYAKEMA
-739 DNANELAKNS
+739 DNADELAKNS
-749 LLHAEKT
+749 LMNAESA
-756 LKESNEQGLIPGDEG
+756 LKKSKELGLSEGQDG

-778 DRDVANIQ
+778 DSAITEIEKR
-786 KQRQSVVMEAKAK
+786 RQSVVMEAKAK
-799 PMEMLVNKVLKEYG
+799 PIELLTNKILSAYG
-813 KEFDERDAK
+813 KEFDERDNRIRNLEQGAV
-822 LRNMDYNTEINL
+822 LRYNEE
-834 DIPFSG
+834 DIVRFEN
-840 KIGLSDKKSQRG
+840 KKAQRG
-852 LKDFLKENSD
+852 LEDYLKEY
-862 AIKQFREDVA
+862 AEPIKQFREEVA
-872 SMDTIP
+872 SMETVP
-878 EDMQKTLDELNRIE
+878 EDVQKTLDKLDKIE
-892 SITGNEVARKG
+892 SVTGDKKQRKK
-903 FLKKLFSESYEKD
+903 FLQNFFGSESE
-916 LSWHA
+916 LTESA
-921 KDYAKRFGY
+921 KYYASVYGY
-930 SLKDA
+930 SLKKE
-935 FSKPIPISTNIL
+935 FSKPVAVNTNIQ

-1003 RKFAV
+1003 RKFAI

-1037 AASLLHQANAELSGI
+1037 AASLLQQANAELSGI

-1059 QNISYSPTINITG
+1059 QNISYSPTINISG
-1072 GNASELKSAL
+1072 GNASEIKSAL
-1082 SDSYLD
+1082 SDSYAD

-1102 VSF
+1102 TSF

>member
-21 GKSVA
+21 SKSAA
-26 LTKKQLRDIAKQA
+26 LTKKQIRDIAKQA
-39 TAPGISS
+39 AAPGTLGPIEQLA
-46 GKLTNNEKI
+46 KNDKI

-70 AIAMGTISAAAL
+70 VVAMGTISAAAL
-82 AAGKKAVDVGMDFDK
+82 MAGKKAVDVGMDFDK

-108 TEAEF
+108 SEEEF

-190 GTNLQRFL
+190 GENLQRFL
-198 DVATMANNKSNQTAE
+198 DVATTANNKSNQTAE

-218 WIQTGGVFKGLKVDI
+218 WIQTGGVFKGLNVDI

-278 GVSAFQD
+278 GVSAFKD

-293 TLTEV
+293 TLTDV
-298 RDKLAGMT
+298 RDKLAGLT
-306 EEEQNYYKARIG
+306 EEEQNFYKARIG

-329 LNGLDAVKDGKN
+329 LNGLDATKDGKK
-341 EWDGLNES
+341 EWDSLNES

-375 ESAMQDLGIKVNDA
+375 QSAMQDLGIKVNDA
-389 LNIPLRDGAKAFTN
+389 INIPLRDGAKAFTN
-403 MVYTSDGFIGNLEEL
+403 MVYASDGFIGNLEEL
-418 YPKLKRNAEGFG
+418 YPKLKRSAEGFG

-447 EWLTGAVWGFSTL
+447 EWLTGAVAGFSSM
-460 ALSLKAVNVGAKGI
+460 AVFMKASNVVPKGI
-474 EAFPKLIASLTTS
+474 ESIVGLVTT
-487 LTANP
+487 LGANP
-492 MLAAAT
+492 AVAIMNGISLLAA
-498 GIGILASGLIGLST
+498 GIIGV
-512 AIDAYNAK
+512 AVAVDKYNAK
-520 EGKKDLNKRFGDM
+520 EGKKDLSKRFGDM
-533 KLSLKELNDVAM
+533 KLSLKELNDVAL

-560 KQLSAVGQYSKEI
+560 KQLSAVGQYSKDI
-573 DRTAESLQKLQLRLS
+573 DKTAESIEKLQLRLS
-588 VNSDFNKEDAEKLGT
+588 VSSDFNPEDAEKLGT

-626 IRGLFGDGD
+626 IRGLFGEDSE
-635 TTGEGLIKQFD
+635 TGESLIKQFD

-682 TINTLTKQL
+682 TINTLTQQI
-691 LDLKEQAM
+691 LDLKEQVM
-699 QSENKVKW
+699 QTENKVKW

-715 NAPLTSESFANVV
+715 NAPLTSESFTNVV
-728 NKSSEYAGEMT
+728 NQASEYGGEMT
-739 DNANELAKNS
+739 DNANELAKNV
-749 LLHAEKT
+749 LMNAESA
-756 LKESNEQGLIPGDEG
+756 LKKSKELGLSEGDEG
-771 YYSQSMY
+771 YYSQEMY
-778 DRDVANIQ
+778 DRTASDVE
-786 KQRQSVVMEAKAK
+786 KQRKDTILRAKAK
-799 PMEMLVNKVLKEYG
+799 PMEVLTNKILSLYG
-813 KEFDERDAK
+813 KDFEEREE
-822 LRNMDYNTEINL
+822 RIVN
-834 DIPFSG
+834 IPSVTSLLEHKG
-840 KIGLSDKKSQRG
+840 IERLTQLKDPNAQRG
-852 LKDFLKENSD
+852 LADFLKENSD
-862 AIKQFREDVA
+862 AIKQFREEVAGMDHIPDDVQE
-872 SMDTIP
+872 TI
-878 EDMQKTLDELNRIE
+878 DKLNKIE
-892 SITGNEVARKG
+892 SITPDKKSKDEY
-903 FLKKLFSESYEKD
+903 LQKLFMTDKEFSEAAKWFAEKR
-916 LSWHA
+916 H
-921 KDYAKRFGY
+921 YT
-930 SLKDA
+930 LKSEL
-935 FSKPIPISTNIL
+935 SKPVPISTNIQ
-947 LQNGS
+947 LQSGS
-952 MSGMENILNSVRN
+952 MSGLDGILTSVRN
-965 FFSGQN
+965 FLSGRN
-971 VKVNMPIAPF
+971 VQVNMPVAPY
-981 ANPAAKV
+981 ASLEEKIKA
-988 ESTAKA
+988 TAKA

-1003 RKFAV
+1003 RRYAV

-1037 AASLLHQANAELSGI
+1037 AAGLLQQANAELSGI

-1059 QNISYSPTINITG
+1059 QNINYSPTINITG

-1088 FKAMMDRYARETRR
+1088 FKAMMDRYAREARR

>member
-26 LTKKQLRDIAKQA
+26 LTKKQIRDIEKQA
-39 TAPGISS
+39 AAPGIPNAAQQ
-46 GKLTNNEKI
+46 LANNEKI

-70 AIAMGTISAAAL
+70 AVAMGTISAAAL
-82 AAGKKAVDVGMDFDK
+82 MAGKKAVDVGMDFDK

-108 TEAEF
+108 SEAEF
-113 NIAREAA
+113 SLAREAA
-120 MKYGRETTKT
+120 LKYGRETTKT

-190 GTNLQRFL
+190 GENLQRFL
-198 DVATMANNKSNQTAE
+198 DVATTANNKSNQTAE

-268 GQAGKAMKKL
+268 GQAGKAMQKL
-278 GVSAFQD
+278 GVSAFEN

-298 RDKLAGMT
+298 RDKLSGLT
-306 EEEQNYYKARIG
+306 EEQQNYYKARIG

-329 LNGLDAVKDGKN
+329 LNGLDTVKDGKN
-341 EWDGLNES
+341 EWDGLNEA
-349 LRNANGSLQQMAA
+349 LRDANGSLQQMAA

-375 ESAMQDLGIKVNDA
+375 QSAMQDLGIKVSDA
-389 LNIPLRDGAKAFTN
+389 INIPLRDGAKAFTN
-403 MVYTSDGFIGNLEEL
+403 MVYASDGFIGNLEEL
-418 YPKLKRNAEGFG
+418 YPKLKRGAEGFG

-436 IKIGEFFVSNP
+436 LKIGEFFVSNP

-460 ALSLKAVNVGAKGI
+460 ALGLKAFNVGAKGI
-474 EAFPKLIASLTTS
+474 VAF
-487 LTANP
+487 
-492 MLAAAT
+492 
-498 GIGILASGLIGLST
+498 SGLIMDLAANPVLAAVTGLGLLAAGIVGVSK
-512 AIDAYNAK
+512 AIDTYNAK

-533 KLSLKELNDVAM
+533 KLSLKELGDVAM

-560 KQLSAVGQYSKEI
+560 KQLSVVGQYNKEI

-626 IRGLFGDGD
+626 IRGLFGEGD
-635 TTGEGLIKQFD
+635 ATGEGLIKQFD

-682 TINTLTKQL
+682 TINTLTQQL

-699 QSENKVKW
+699 QSENKAKW

-728 NKSSEYAGEMT
+728 NKSSEYAGEMA
-739 DNANELAKNS
+739 DNANELAKNALMS
-749 LLHAEKT
+749 AEAT
-756 LKESNEQGLIPGDEG
+756 LKKSKELGLSEGQDG

-778 DRDVANIQ
+778 DKAVSNIN

-799 PMEMLVNKVLKEYG
+799 PIELLTNKILSAYG
-813 KEFDERDAK
+813 KEFDERDNRIRNLEQGAV
-822 LRNMDYNTEINL
+822 LRYKEE
-834 DIPFSG
+834 DIVRFEN
-840 KIGLSDKKSQRG
+840 KKAQRG
-852 LKDFLKENSD
+852 LEDYLKEY
-862 AIKQFREDVA
+862 AEPIKQFREEVA
-872 SMDTIP
+872 SMETVP
-878 EDMQKTLDELNRIE
+878 EDVQKTLDKLDKIE
-892 SITGNEVARKG
+892 SVTGDKKQRKK
-903 FLKKLFSESYEKD
+903 FLQNFFGSESE
-916 LSWHA
+916 LTESA
-921 KDYAKRFGY
+921 KYYASVYGY
-930 SLKDA
+930 SLKKE
-935 FSKPIPISTNIL
+935 FSKPIAVNTNIQ

-952 MSGMENILNSVRN
+952 MSGMENVLNSVRN

-971 VKVNMPIAPF
+971 VKVNVPIAPY
-981 ANPAAKV
+981 ANPAKKFEAD
-988 ESTAKA
+988 AKA
-994 KGLDKPSLI
+994 QGLDKPSLI

-1037 AASLLHQANAELSGI
+1037 AANLLQQANAELSGI

-1059 QNISYSPTINITG
+1059 QNISYSPTINISG
-1072 GNASELKSAL
+1072 GNASEIKSVL
-1082 SDSYLD
+1082 SDSYAD

-1102 VSF
+1102 TSF

>member
-21 GKSVA
+21 SKSAA
-26 LTKKQLRDIAKQA
+26 LTKKQIRDIAKQA
-39 TAPGISS
+39 AAPGTLGPIEQLA
-46 GKLTNNEKI
+46 KNDKI

-70 AIAMGTISAAAL
+70 VVAMGTISAAAL
-82 AAGKKAVDVGMDFDK
+82 MAGKKAVDVGMDFDK

-108 TEAEF
+108 SEEEF

-190 GTNLQRFL
+190 GENLQRFL
-198 DVATMANNKSNQTAE
+198 DVATTANNKSNQTAE

-218 WIQTGGVFKGLKVDI
+218 WIQTGGVFKGLNVDI

-278 GVSAFQD
+278 GVSAFKD

-293 TLTEV
+293 TLTDV
-298 RDKLAGMT
+298 RDKLAGLT
-306 EEEQNYYKARIG
+306 EEEQNFYKARIG

-329 LNGLDAVKDGKN
+329 LNGLDATKDGKK
-341 EWDGLNES
+341 EWDSLNES

-362 TKMDN
+362 AKMDN

-375 ESAMQDLGIKVNDA
+375 QSAMQDLGIKVNDA
-389 LNIPLRDGAKAFTN
+389 INIPLRDGTKAFTN
-403 MVYTSDGFIGNLEEL
+403 MVYASDGFIGNLEEL

-430 EFVKPV
+430 EFIKPV

-447 EWLTGAVWGFSTL
+447 EWLTGAVAGFSSM
-460 ALSLKAVNVGAKGI
+460 AVFMKASNVVPKGI
-474 EAFPKLIASLTTS
+474 ESIVGLVTT
-487 LTANP
+487 LGANP
-492 MLAAAT
+492 AVAIMNGISLLAA
-498 GIGILASGLIGLST
+498 GIIGV
-512 AIDAYNAK
+512 AVAVDKYNAK
-520 EGKKDLNKRFGDM
+520 EGKKDLSKRFGDM
-533 KLSLKELNDVAM
+533 KLSLKELNDVAL

-560 KQLSAVGQYSKEI
+560 KQLSAVGQYSKDI
-573 DRTAESLQKLQLRLS
+573 DKTAESIEKLQLRLS
-588 VNSDFNKEDAEKLGT
+588 VSSDFNSEDAEKLGT

-626 IRGLFGDGD
+626 IRGLFGEDSE
-635 TTGEGLIKQFD
+635 TGESLIKQFD

-682 TINTLTKQL
+682 TINTLTQQI
-691 LDLKEQAM
+691 LDLKEQVM
-699 QSENKVKW
+699 QTENKVKW

-715 NAPLTSESFANVV
+715 NAPLTSESFTNVV
-728 NKSSEYAGEMT
+728 NQASEYGGEMT
-739 DNANELAKNS
+739 DNANELAKNV
-749 LLHAEKT
+749 LMNAESA
-756 LKESNEQGLIPGDEG
+756 LKKSKELGLSEGDEG
-771 YYSQSMY
+771 YYSQEMY
-778 DRDVANIQ
+778 DRTASDVE
-786 KQRQSVVMEAKAK
+786 KQRKDTILRAKAK
-799 PMEMLVNKVLKEYG
+799 PMEVLTNKILSLYG
-813 KEFDERDAK
+813 KDFEEREE
-822 LRNMDYNTEINL
+822 RIVN
-834 DIPFSG
+834 IPSVTSLLEHKG
-840 KIGLSDKKSQRG
+840 IERLTQLKDPNAQRG
-852 LKDFLKENSD
+852 LADFLKENSD
-862 AIKQFREDVA
+862 AIKQFREEVAGMDHIPDDVQE
-872 SMDTIP
+872 TI
-878 EDMQKTLDELNRIE
+878 DKLNKIE
-892 SITGNEVARKG
+892 SITPDKKSKDEY
-903 FLKKLFSESYEKD
+903 LQKLFMTDKEFSEAAKWFAEKR
-916 LSWHA
+916 H
-921 KDYAKRFGY
+921 YT
-930 SLKDA
+930 LKSEL
-935 FSKPIPISTNIL
+935 SKPVPISTNIQ
-947 LQNGS
+947 LQSGS
-952 MSGMENILNSVRN
+952 MSGLDGVLASVRN
-965 FFSGQN
+965 FLSGRN
-971 VKVNMPIAPF
+971 VQVNMPVAPY
-981 ANPAAKV
+981 ASLEEKIKA
-988 ESTAKA
+988 TAKA

-1003 RKFAV
+1003 RRYAV

-1037 AASLLHQANAELSGI
+1037 AAGLLQQANAELSGI

-1088 FKAMMDRYARETRR
+1088 FKAMMDRYAREARR

>member
-21 GKSVA
+21 SKSAA
-26 LTKKQLRDIAKQA
+26 LTKKQIRDIAKQA
-39 TAPGISS
+39 AAPGTLGPIEQLA
-46 GKLTNNEKI
+46 KNDKI

-70 AIAMGTISAAAL
+70 AVAMGTVSAAAL
-82 AAGKKAVDVGMDFDK
+82 MAGKKAVDVGMDFDK

-108 TEAEF
+108 SEEEF

-190 GTNLQRFL
+190 GKNLQRFL
-198 DVATMANNKSNQTAE
+198 DVATTANNKSNQTAE

-218 WIQTGGVFKGLKVDI
+218 WIQTGGVFKGLNVDI

-278 GVSAFQD
+278 GVSAFKD

-293 TLTEV
+293 TLTDV
-298 RDKLAGMT
+298 RDKLAGLT
-306 EEEQNYYKARIG
+306 EEEQNFYKARIG

-329 LNGLDAVKDGKN
+329 LNGLDATKDGKK
-341 EWDGLNES
+341 EWDSLNES

-375 ESAMQDLGIKVNDA
+375 QSAMQDLGIKVNDA
-389 LNIPLRDGAKAFTN
+389 INIPLRDGAKAFTN
-403 MVYTSDGFIGNLEEL
+403 MVYASDGFIGNLEEL
-418 YPKLKRNAEGFG
+418 YPKLKRSAEGFG

-447 EWLTGAVWGFSTL
+447 EWLTGAVAGFSSM
-460 ALSLKAVNVGAKGI
+460 AVFMKASNVVPKGI
-474 EAFPKLIASLTTS
+474 ESIVGLVTT
-487 LTANP
+487 LGANP
-492 MLAAAT
+492 AVAIMNGISLLAA
-498 GIGILASGLIGLST
+498 GIIGV
-512 AIDAYNAK
+512 AVAVDKYNAK
-520 EGKKDLNKRFGDM
+520 EGKKDLSKRFGDM
-533 KLSLKELNDVAM
+533 KLSLKELNDVAL

-560 KQLSAVGQYSKEI
+560 KQLSAVGQYSKDI
-573 DRTAESLQKLQLRLS
+573 DKTAESIEKLQLRLS
-588 VNSDFNKEDAEKLGT
+588 VSSDFNPEDAEKLGT

-626 IRGLFGDGD
+626 IRGLFGEDSE
-635 TTGEGLIKQFD
+635 TGESLIKQFD

-682 TINTLTKQL
+682 TINTLTQQI
-691 LDLKEQAM
+691 LDLKEQVM
-699 QSENKVKW
+699 QTENKVKW

-715 NAPLTSESFANVV
+715 NAPLTSESFTNVV
-728 NKSSEYAGEMT
+728 NQASEYGGEMT
-739 DNANELAKNS
+739 DNANELAKNV
-749 LLHAEKT
+749 LMNAESA
-756 LKESNEQGLIPGDEG
+756 LKKSKELGLSEGDEG
-771 YYSQSMY
+771 YYSQEMY
-778 DRDVANIQ
+778 DRTASDVE
-786 KQRQSVVMEAKAK
+786 KQRKDTILRAKAK
-799 PMEMLVNKVLKEYG
+799 PMEVLTNKILSLYG
-813 KEFDERDAK
+813 KDFEEREE
-822 LRNMDYNTEINL
+822 RIVN
-834 DIPFSG
+834 IPSVTSLLEHKG
-840 KIGLSDKKSQRG
+840 IERLTQLKDPNAQRG
-852 LKDFLKENSD
+852 LADFLKENSD
-862 AIKQFREDVA
+862 AIKQFREEVAGMDHIPDDVQE
-872 SMDTIP
+872 TI
-878 EDMQKTLDELNRIE
+878 DKLNKIE
-892 SITGNEVARKG
+892 SITPDKKSKDEY
-903 FLKKLFSESYEKD
+903 LQKLFMTDKEFSEAAKWFAEKR
-916 LSWHA
+916 H
-921 KDYAKRFGY
+921 YT
-930 SLKDA
+930 LKSEL
-935 FSKPIPISTNIL
+935 SKPVPISTNIQ
-947 LQNGS
+947 LQSGS
-952 MSGMENILNSVRN
+952 MSGLDGILTSVRN
-965 FFSGQN
+965 FLSGRN
-971 VKVNMPIAPF
+971 VQVNMPVAPY
-981 ANPAAKV
+981 ASLEEKIKA
-988 ESTAKA
+988 TAKA

-1003 RKFAV
+1003 RRYAV

-1037 AASLLHQANAELSGI
+1037 AAGLLQQANAELSGI

-1088 FKAMMDRYARETRR
+1088 FKAMMDRYAREARR

>member
-26 LTKKQLRDIAKQA
+26 MTKKQMRDIAKIA
-39 TAPGISS
+39 AAPGIPS
-46 GKLTNNEKI
+46 GVQQLANNEKI
-55 LNAPYNAMKKIGKAG
+55 LNAPYKAMKKIGKAG
-70 AIAMGTISAAAL
+70 AVAMGTISAAAL
-82 AAGKKAVDVGMDFDK
+82 MAGKKAVDVGMDFDK

-108 TEAEF
+108 SEAEF
-113 NIAREAA
+113 SLAREAA
-120 MKYGRETTKT
+120 LKYGRETTKT

-190 GTNLQRFL
+190 GENLQRFL
-198 DVATMANNKSNQTAE
+198 DVATTANNKSNQTAE

-268 GQAGKAMKKL
+268 GQAGKAMQKL
-278 GVSAFQD
+278 GVSAFEN

-329 LNGLDAVKDGKN
+329 LNGLDAVKDGQK
-341 EWDGLNES
+341 EWDSLNES

-375 ESAMQDLGIKVNDA
+375 ESAMQDLGIKVSDA
-389 LNIPLRDGAKAFTN
+389 INIPLRDGAKAFTN
-403 MVYTSDGFIGNLEEL
+403 MVYASDGFIGNLEEL
-418 YPKLKRNAEGFG
+418 YPKLKRGAEGFG
-430 EFVKPV
+430 EFVNPV

-447 EWLTGAVWGFSTL
+447 EWLTGAVTGFSAL
-460 ALSLKAVNVGAKGI
+460 AVSLKAINVGAKGI
-474 EAFPKLIASLTTS
+474 ESISSFATTIG
-487 LTANP
+487 ANP
-492 MLAAAT
+492 MLAAVT
-498 GIGILASGLIGLST
+498 VLGLFTSGMIGLST
-512 AIDAYNAK
+512 AIDTYNAK
-520 EGKKDLNKRFGDM
+520 EGKKDLSKHFGDM
-533 KLSLKELNDVAM
+533 KLSLKELGDVAM

-560 KQLSAVGQYSKEI
+560 KQLSTVGQYSKEI
-573 DRTAESLQKLQLRLS
+573 DKTAESLQKLQLRLS

-626 IRGLFGDGD
+626 IRGLFGEGD
-635 TTGEGLIKQFD
+635 ATGEGLIKQFD

-682 TINTLTKQL
+682 TINTLTQQL

-699 QSENKVKW
+699 KSENNAKW
-707 DLLNNDAE
+707 SLLNNDAE

-728 NKSSEYAGEMT
+728 NKSGEYAQEMA
-739 DNANELAKNS
+739 DNANELAKNA
-749 LLHAEKT
+749 LINAESA
-756 LKESNEQGLIPGDEG
+756 LKKSKELGLSEGQDG

-778 DRDVANIQ
+778 DSAIAGIEKR
-786 KQRQSVVMEAKAK
+786 RQSVVMEAKAK
-799 PMEMLVNKVLKEYG
+799 PIELLTNKILSEYG
-813 KEFDERDAK
+813 EEFNERDSNIK
-822 LRNMDYNTEINL
+822 NMDYNAMLNFHNKT
-834 DIPFSG
+834 
-840 KIGLSDKKSQRG
+840 IGLMNPKSQRG
-852 LKDFLKENSD
+852 LKDFLEENSE
-862 AIKQFREDVA
+862 AIKQFREEVS

-878 EDMQKTLDELNRIE
+878 ADVQKTLDELNRIE
-892 SITGNEVARKG
+892 SITGNEEAKKA
-903 FLKKLFSESYEKD
+903 FLKNLFSESDKKE

-921 KDYAKRFGY
+921 REFAERYGY
-930 SLKDA
+930 SLKKE
-935 FSKPIPISTNIL
+935 FSKPISVNTNIQ

-1037 AASLLHQANAELSGI
+1037 AASLLQQANAELSGI

-1059 QNISYSPTINITG
+1059 QNISYSPTINISG
-1072 GNASELKSAL
+1072 GNANEIKSAL
-1082 SDSYLD
+1082 SDSYAD

-1102 VSF
+1102 TSF

>member
-21 GKSVA
+21 GKSLA
-26 LTKKQLRDIAKQA
+26 LTKKQMRDIAKQVS
-39 TAPGISS
+39 APGAL
-46 GKLTNNEKI
+46 GLGPMEQLANNEKI

-70 AIAMGTISAAAL
+70 VVAMGTISAAAL
-82 AAGKKAVDVGMDFDK
+82 MAGKKAVDVGMDFDK

-108 TEAEF
+108 SEEEF

-146 SVEDSVKA
+146 SVNDSVKA

-190 GTNLQRFL
+190 GENLQRFL
-198 DVATMANNKSNQTAE
+198 DVATTANNKSNQTAE

-218 WIQTGGVFKGLKVDI
+218 WIQTGGVFKGLNVDI

-278 GVSAFQD
+278 GVSAFKD

-293 TLTEV
+293 TLTDV
-298 RDKLAGMT
+298 RDKLAGLT
-306 EEEQNYYKARIG
+306 EEEQNFYKARIG

-329 LNGLDAVKDGKN
+329 LNGLDATKDGKK
-341 EWDGLNES
+341 EWDSLNES

-375 ESAMQDLGIKVNDA
+375 QSAMQDLGIKVNDA
-389 LNIPLRDGAKAFTN
+389 INIPLRDGAKAFTN
-403 MVYTSDGFIGNLEEL
+403 MVYASDGFIGNLEEL

-436 IKIGEFFVSNP
+436 IKMGEFFVSNP
-447 EWLTGAVWGFSTL
+447 EWLTGAVSGFATL
-460 ALSLKAVNVGAKGI
+460 SVLFKGINVVPKGI
-474 EAFPKLIASLTTS
+474 ESIAKLVTTLGANPWLALATGTAALIAGIVGV
-487 LTANP
+487 AN
-492 MLAAAT
+492 AVN
-498 GIGILASGLIGLST
+498 
-512 AIDAYNAK
+512 AYRAK
-520 EGKKDLNKRFGDM
+520 EGKKDLAKRFGDIR
-533 KLSLKELNDVAM
+533 LSLKELNDVAM

-588 VNSDFNKEDAEKLGT
+588 VNSDFNTEDAEKLGT
-603 ELESLASGVSNLVS
+603 ELEQLASGVSNLVS

-626 IRGLFGDGD
+626 IRGLFGEDSD
-635 TTGEGLIKQFD
+635 TGESLIKQFD

-682 TINTLTKQL
+682 TINTLTQQI
-691 LDLKEQAM
+691 LDLKEQVM
-699 QSENKVKW
+699 QSENKAKW

-715 NAPLTSESFANVV
+715 NAPLTSDSFANLVD
-728 NKSSEYAGEMT
+728 KSGEYAKEMS
-739 DNANELAKNS
+739 DNADELAKNALMNAESS
-749 LLHAEKT
+749 LKKS
-756 LKESNEQGLIPGDEG
+756 KELGLSEGQDG

-778 DRDVANIQ
+778 DRDVAKIN
-786 KQRQSVVMEAKAK
+786 KQRQSVVMEAKTK
-799 PMEMLVNKVLKEYG
+799 PVKMLLDKALSTYS
-813 KEFDERDAK
+813 KEFEERDNQ
-822 LRNMDYNTEINL
+822 LRNLSMEESDYYLPNYL
-834 DIPFSG
+834 VRF
-840 KIGLSDKKSQRG
+840 KKSDKIAETG
-852 LKDFLKENSD
+852 LINFLKENKS
-862 AIKQFREDVA
+862 AIKQFREEVQNMDEVPDDVK
-872 SMDTIP
+872 
-878 EDMQKTLDELNRIE
+878 QTLEKLDKVM
-892 SITGNEVARKG
+892 SITGKKEYQQNYLNRFFGSEEQLSEGAKDFAKRYG
-903 FLKKLFSESYEKD
+903 YALKKE
-916 LSWHA
+916 
-921 KDYAKRFGY
+921 
-930 SLKDA
+930 
-935 FSKPIPISTNIL
+935 FSKPFQISTNIQ
-947 LQNGS
+947 LQSGS
-952 MSGMENILNSVRN
+952 MSGMDSVLSSVRN
-965 FFSGQN
+965 YFSNQN

-981 ANPAAKV
+981 ANPAAKID
-988 ESTAKA
+988 STVKA

-1003 RKFAV
+1003 RKFAI
-1008 GGRVN
+1008 GGRVS

-1052 NPSVGGQ
+1052 NSSVGGQ
-1059 QNISYSPTINITG
+1059 QNISYSPTINISG
-1072 GNASELKSAL
+1072 GNATELKAAL
-1082 SDSYLD
+1082 TDSYAD

>member
-21 GKSVA
+21 SKSAA
-26 LTKKQLRDIAKQA
+26 LTKKQMRDIAKIA
-39 TAPGISS
+39 AAPGIP
-46 GKLTNNEKI
+46 GPMKQLADNEKI

-70 AIAMGTISAAAL
+70 AVAMGTISAAAL
-82 AAGKKAVDVGMDFDK
+82 MAGKKAVDVGMDFDK

-146 SVEDSVKA
+146 NVDESVKA

-190 GTNLQRFL
+190 GENLQRFL
-198 DVATMANNKSNQTAE
+198 DVATTANNKSNQTAE

-218 WIQTGGVFKGLKVDI
+218 WIQTGGVFKGLRVDI

-268 GQAGKAMKKL
+268 GQAGKAMQKL
-278 GVSAFQD
+278 GVSAFEN

-298 RDKLAGMT
+298 RDKLSGLT
-306 EEEQNYYKARIG
+306 EEQQNYYKARIG

-349 LRNANGSLQQMAA
+349 LRTANGSLQQMAA

-375 ESAMQDLGIKVNDA
+375 QSAMQDLGIKVSDA
-389 LNIPLRDGAKAFTN
+389 INIPLRDGAKAFTN
-403 MVYTSDGFIGNLEEL
+403 MVYASDGFIGNLEEL
-418 YPKLKRNAEGFG
+418 YPKLKRGAEGFG
-430 EFVKPV
+430 EFAKPV

-447 EWLTGAVWGFSTL
+447 EWLTGAVAGFSTL

-474 EAFPKLIASLTTS
+474 EGFSKLIAL
-487 LTANP
+487 LGANP
-492 MLAAAT
+492 VLATAT
-498 GIGILASGLIGLST
+498 GISLLVGGLIGLST
-512 AIDAYNAK
+512 AIDTYNAK

-533 KLSLKELNDVAM
+533 KLSLKELGDVAM

-626 IRGLFGDGD
+626 IRGLFGEGD
-635 TTGEGLIKQFD
+635 ATGEGLIKQFD

-682 TINTLTKQL
+682 TINTLTQQL

-699 QSENKVKW
+699 QSENNAKW
-707 DLLNNDAE
+707 NLLNNDAE

-728 NKSSEYAGEMT
+728 NKSGEYAKEMA
-739 DNANELAKNS
+739 DNADELAKNAMMN
-749 LLHAEKT
+749 AESA
-756 LKESNEQGLIPGDEG
+756 LKKSKELGLSEGQDG

-778 DRDVANIQ
+778 DSTIAEIEKR
-786 KQRQSVVMEAKAK
+786 RQSVVMEAKAK
-799 PMEMLVNKVLKEYG
+799 PIELLTNKLLSAYE
-813 KEFDERDAK
+813 KEFDERDNRI
-822 LRNMDYNTEINL
+822 RNMTPGEKANNTEETL
-834 DIPFSG
+834 
-840 KIGLSDKKSQRG
+840 LSFTNSKAQRG
-852 LKDFLKENSD
+852 LKDSLKEY
-862 AIKQFREDVA
+862 AEPIKQFREEVA
-872 SMDTIP
+872 NMESIP
-878 EDMQKTLDELNRIE
+878 EEVQKTLDKLDKLE
-892 SITGNEVARKG
+892 SVSGNSNAGKS
-903 FLKKLFSESYEKD
+903 FLKKFYGNEKQLSEA
-916 LSWHA
+916 A
-921 KDYAKRFGY
+921 KEFALGYGYA
-930 SLKDA
+930 LKKEL
-935 FSKPIPISTNIL
+935 SKPIPISTNIL

-1003 RKFAV
+1003 RKFAI

-1037 AASLLHQANAELSGI
+1037 AASLLQQANAELSGI

-1059 QNISYSPTINITG
+1059 QNISYSPTINISG
-1072 GNASELKSAL
+1072 GNANEIKSVL
-1082 SDSYLD
+1082 SDSYAD

-1102 VSF
+1102 TSF

>member
-1 MASKEYKLAVRIM
+1 MASKEYKLAIRIM

-21 GKSVA
+21 GKSLA
-26 LTKKQLRDIAKQA
+26 LTKKQMRDIAKQVS
-39 TAPGISS
+39 APGALGL
-46 GKLTNNEKI
+46 GKMEQLTKNEKI

-70 AIAMGTISAAAL
+70 AVAMGTISAAAL
-82 AAGKKAVDVGMDFDK
+82 MAGKKAVDVGMDFDK

-146 SVEDSVKA
+146 SVNDSVKA

-190 GTNLQRFL
+190 GENLQRFL
-198 DVATMANNKSNQTAE
+198 DVATTANNKSNQTAE

-218 WIQTGGVFKGLKVDI
+218 WIQTGGVFKGLRVDI

-278 GVSAFQD
+278 GVSAFKD

-293 TLTEV
+293 TLTDV
-298 RDKLAGMT
+298 RDKLAGLT
-306 EEEQNYYKARIG
+306 EEEQNFYKARIG

-341 EWDGLNES
+341 EWDGLNEA
-349 LRNANGSLQQMAA
+349 LRNANGSLQEMAA

-375 ESAMQDLGIKVNDA
+375 QSAMQDLGIKVSDA

-403 MVYTSDGFIGNLEEL
+403 MVYASDGFIGNLEEL

-430 EFVKPV
+430 EFIKPV

-447 EWLTGAVWGFSTL
+447 EWLTGAVWGFSAL
-460 ALSLKAVNVGAKGI
+460 ALSLKAVNTGAKGI
-474 EAFPKLIASLTTS
+474 ESIIGFVTT
-487 LTANP
+487 LGANP
-492 MLAAAT
+492 VLAIATGLGLVASGIIGVAAA
-498 GIGILASGLIGLST
+498 
-512 AIDAYNAK
+512 IDTYNAK
-520 EGKKDLNKRFGDM
+520 EGKKDLDKRFGDM
-533 KLSLKELNDVAM
+533 KLSLKELNDVAL

-573 DRTAESLQKLQLRLS
+573 DRTAESIEKLQLRLS
-588 VNSDFNKEDAEKLGT
+588 VNSNFNKEDAEKLGT
-603 ELESLASGVSNLVS
+603 ELEQLASGVSNLVS

-626 IRGLFGDGD
+626 IRGLFGEGD
-635 TTGEGLIKQFD
+635 ATGEGLIKQFD

-682 TINTLTKQL
+682 TINTLTQQL

-699 QSENKVKW
+699 QSENNAKW
-707 DLLNNDAE
+707 SLLNNDAE

-749 LLHAEKT
+749 LMNAEAT
-756 LKESNEQGLIPGDEG
+756 LKKSKELGLTEGQDG
-771 YYSQSMY
+771 YYSQDMY
-778 DRDVANIQ
+778 DKDVTNIE
-786 KQRQSVVMEAKAK
+786 KQRQNVVMEAKAK
-799 PMEMLVNKVLKEYG
+799 PIELLTNKLLSSYEKEFAERDNRIRNLEPGDALRYTEDDLVRFQDKKAQGGFEKYLKEYA
-813 KEFDERDAK
+813 E
-822 LRNMDYNTEINL
+822 
-834 DIPFSG
+834 P
-840 KIGLSDKKSQRG
+840 
-852 LKDFLKENSD
+852 
-862 AIKQFREDVA
+862 IKQFRDEVA
-872 SMDTIP
+872 NMESVPDDI
-878 EDMQKTLDELNRIE
+878 QKTLDKLDKIE
-892 SITGNEVARKG
+892 SVTGDEKKAKKFLQNFFGSERGLSEGAKYYAESCG
-903 FLKKLFSESYEKD
+903 YLLKKE
-916 LSWHA
+916 
-921 KDYAKRFGY
+921 
-930 SLKDA
+930 

-952 MSGMENILNSVRN
+952 MSGMESVLSSVRN
-965 FFSGQN
+965 YFSNQN
-971 VKVNMPIAPF
+971 VKVNMPIAPY
-981 ANPAAKV
+981 ANASEKI
-988 ESTAKA
+988 ESTIKS

-1008 GGRVN
+1008 GGRVK

-1037 AASLLHQANAELSGI
+1037 AANLLQQANAELSGI
-1052 NPSVGGQ
+1052 NHSVGGQ
-1059 QNISYSPTINITG
+1059 QNISYSPTINISS
-1072 GNASELKSAL
+1072 GNANELKAAL
-1082 SDSYLD
+1082 TDSYAD

>member
-1 MASKEYKLAVRIM
+1 MASKEYKLAIRIM

-21 GKSVA
+21 GKSLA
-26 LTKKQLRDIAKQA
+26 LTKKQMRDIAKQVS
-39 TAPGISS
+39 APGAL
-46 GKLTNNEKI
+46 GLGTMEQLAKNEKI

-70 AIAMGTISAAAL
+70 AVAMGTISAAAL
-82 AAGKKAVDVGMDFDK
+82 MAGKKAVDVGMDFDK

-146 SVEDSVKA
+146 SVGDSVKA

-268 GQAGKAMKKL
+268 GQAGKAMQKL
-278 GVSAFQD
+278 GVSAFEN

-298 RDKLAGMT
+298 RDKLSGLT

-375 ESAMQDLGIKVNDA
+375 QSAMQDLGIKVSDA
-389 LNIPLRDGAKAFTN
+389 INIPLRDGAKAFTN
-403 MVYTSDGFIGNLEEL
+403 MVYASDGFIGNLEEL
-418 YPKLKRNAEGFG
+418 YPKLKRGAEGFG

-460 ALSLKAVNVGAKGI
+460 ALSLKAFNVGAKGI
-474 EAFPKLIASLTTS
+474 VAF
-487 LTANP
+487 
-492 MLAAAT
+492 
-498 GIGILASGLIGLST
+498 SGLIMDLAANPVLAAVTGLGLLAAGIVGVSK
-512 AIDAYNAK
+512 AIDTYNAK
-520 EGKKDLNKRFGDM
+520 EGKKDLNRRFGDM
-533 KLSLKELNDVAM
+533 KLSLKELGDVAM

-626 IRGLFGDGD
+626 IRGLFGEGD
-635 TTGEGLIKQFD
+635 ATGEGLIKQFD

-682 TINTLTKQL
+682 TINTLTQQL

-699 QSENKVKW
+699 QSENKAKW
-707 DLLNNDAE
+707 NLLNNDAE

-728 NKSSEYAGEMT
+728 NKSGEYAKEMA
-739 DNANELAKNS
+739 DNADELAKNAMMS
-749 LLHAEKT
+749 AEAT
-756 LKESNEQGLIPGDEG
+756 LKKSKELGLSEGQDG

-778 DRDVANIQ
+778 DSAITEIEKR
-786 KQRQSVVMEAKAK
+786 RQSVVMEAKAK
-799 PMEMLVNKVLKEYG
+799 PIDLLTNKLLSAYEKEFAERDNRIRNMTPGEKANNTEETLLSFTNSKAQRGLRDSLKEYA
-813 KEFDERDAK
+813 E
-822 LRNMDYNTEINL
+822 
-834 DIPFSG
+834 P
-840 KIGLSDKKSQRG
+840 
-852 LKDFLKENSD
+852 
-862 AIKQFREDVA
+862 IKQFRKEVA
-872 SMDTIP
+872 NMESIP
-878 EDMQKTLDELNRIE
+878 EEVQKTLDKLDKLE
-892 SITGNEVARKG
+892 SVSGNSNAGKN
-903 FLKKLFSESYEKD
+903 FLKKFYGNEKQLSEA
-916 LSWHA
+916 A
-921 KDYAKRFGY
+921 KEFALGYGYA
-930 SLKDA
+930 LKKEL
-935 FSKPIPISTNIL
+935 SKPISVNTNIQ

-1037 AASLLHQANAELSGI
+1037 AASLLQQANAELSGI
-1052 NPSVGGQ
+1052 NPSAGGQ
-1059 QNISYSPTINITG
+1059 QNISYSPTINISG
-1072 GNASELKSAL
+1072 GNANEIKSAL
-1082 SDSYLD
+1082 SDSYAD

-1102 VSF
+1102 TSF

>member
-21 GKSVA
+21 SKSAA
-26 LTKKQLRDIAKQA
+26 LTKKQIRDIAKQA
-39 TAPGISS
+39 AVPGTLGPIEQLA
-46 GKLTNNEKI
+46 KNDKI

-70 AIAMGTISAAAL
+70 VVAMGTISAAAL
-82 AAGKKAVDVGMDFDK
+82 MAGKKAVDVGMDFDK

-108 TEAEF
+108 SEEEF

-190 GTNLQRFL
+190 GENLQRFL
-198 DVATMANNKSNQTAE
+198 DVATTANNKSNQTAE

-218 WIQTGGVFKGLKVDI
+218 WIQTGGVFKGLNVDI

-278 GVSAFQD
+278 GVSAFKD

-293 TLTEV
+293 TLTDV
-298 RDKLAGMT
+298 RDKLAGLT
-306 EEEQNYYKARIG
+306 EEEQNFYKARIG

-329 LNGLDAVKDGKN
+329 LNGLDATKDGKK
-341 EWDGLNES
+341 EWDSLNES

-375 ESAMQDLGIKVNDA
+375 QSAMQDLGIKVNDA
-389 LNIPLRDGAKAFTN
+389 INIPLRDGTKAFTN
-403 MVYTSDGFIGNLEEL
+403 MVYASDGFIGNLEEL
-418 YPKLKRNAEGFG
+418 YPKLKRSAEGFG

-447 EWLTGAVWGFSTL
+447 EWLTGAVAGFSSM
-460 ALSLKAVNVGAKGI
+460 AVFMKASNVVPKGI
-474 EAFPKLIASLTTS
+474 ESIAKLVTT
-487 LTANP
+487 LGANP
-492 MLAAAT
+492 AVAWAT
-498 GIGILASGLIGLST
+498 GLSALVGGIIGVAV

-533 KLSLKELNDVAM
+533 KLSLKELNDVAL
-545 EIVGKKTFERLSQAS
+545 EIVGRKTFERLSQAS
-560 KQLSAVGQYSKEI
+560 KQLSAVGQYSKDI
-573 DRTAESLQKLQLRLS
+573 DKTAESIEKLQLRLS
-588 VNSDFNKEDAEKLGT
+588 VSSDFNPEDAEKLGT

-626 IRGLFGDGD
+626 IRGLFGEDSE
-635 TTGEGLIKQFD
+635 TGESLIKQFD

-682 TINTLTKQL
+682 TINTLTQQL

-699 QSENKVKW
+699 QSENSAKW
-707 DLLNNDAE
+707 SLLNNDAE
-715 NAPLTSESFANVV
+715 NAPLTSESFTNVV
-728 NKSSEYAGEMT
+728 NQASEYGGEMT
-739 DNANELAKNS
+739 DNANELAKNV
-749 LLHAEKT
+749 LMNAESA
-756 LKESNEQGLIPGDEG
+756 LKKSKELGLSEGDEG
-771 YYSQSMY
+771 YYSQEMY
-778 DRDVANIQ
+778 DRTASDVE
-786 KQRQSVVMEAKAK
+786 KQRKDTILRAKAK
-799 PMEMLVNKVLKEYG
+799 PMEVLTNKILSLYG
-813 KEFDERDAK
+813 KDFEEREE
-822 LRNMDYNTEINL
+822 RIVN
-834 DIPFSG
+834 IPSVTSLLEHKG
-840 KIGLSDKKSQRG
+840 IERLTQLKDPNAQRG
-852 LKDFLKENSD
+852 LADFLKENSD
-862 AIKQFREDVA
+862 AIKQFREEVAGMDHIPDDVQE
-872 SMDTIP
+872 TI
-878 EDMQKTLDELNRIE
+878 DKLNKIE
-892 SITGNEVARKG
+892 SITPDKKSKDEY
-903 FLKKLFSESYEKD
+903 LQKLFMTDKEFSEAAKWFAEKR
-916 LSWHA
+916 H
-921 KDYAKRFGY
+921 YT
-930 SLKDA
+930 LKSEL
-935 FSKPIPISTNIL
+935 SKPVPISTNIQ
-947 LQNGS
+947 LQSGS
-952 MSGMENILNSVRN
+952 MSGLDGILTSVRN
-965 FFSGQN
+965 FLSGRN
-971 VKVNMPIAPF
+971 VQVNMPVAPY
-981 ANPAAKV
+981 ASLEEKIKA
-988 ESTAKA
+988 TAKA

-1003 RKFAV
+1003 RRYAV

-1037 AASLLHQANAELSGI
+1037 AAGLLQQANAELSGI

-1088 FKAMMDRYARETRR
+1088 FKAMMDRYAREARR

>member
-21 GKSVA
+21 SKSAA
-26 LTKKQLRDIAKQA
+26 LTKKQMRDIAKIA
-39 TAPGISS
+39 AAPGIP
-46 GKLTNNEKI
+46 GPMKQLADNEKI

-70 AIAMGTISAAAL
+70 AVAMGTISAAAL
-82 AAGKKAVDVGMDFDK
+82 MAGKKAVDVGMDFDK

-108 TEAEF
+108 SEAEF
-113 NIAREAA
+113 NLAREAA

-146 SVEDSVKA
+146 SVDDSVKA

-190 GTNLQRFL
+190 GENLQRFL

-268 GQAGKAMKKL
+268 GQAGKAMQKL
-278 GVSAFQD
+278 GVSAFEN

-298 RDKLAGMT
+298 RDKLSGLT

-349 LRNANGSLQQMAA
+349 LRTANGSLQQMAA

-375 ESAMQDLGIKVNDA
+375 QSAMQDLGIKVSDA
-389 LNIPLRDGAKAFTN
+389 INIPLRDGAKAFTN
-403 MVYTSDGFIGNLEEL
+403 MIYASDGFIGNLEEL
-418 YPKLKRNAEGFG
+418 YPKLKRGAEGFG

-447 EWLTGAVWGFSTL
+447 QWLTGAVTGFSAL
-460 ALSLKAVNVGAKGI
+460 AVSLKAINVGAKGI
-474 EAFPKLIASLTTS
+474 EGFSKLMAL
-487 LTANP
+487 LGANP
-492 MLAAAT
+492 VLATAT
-498 GIGILASGLIGLST
+498 GIAALAAGIIGVSA
-512 AIDAYNAK
+512 AIDTYNAK

-533 KLSLKELNDVAM
+533 KLSLKELGDVAM

-560 KQLSAVGQYSKEI
+560 KQLSTVGQYSKEI

-626 IRGLFGDGD
+626 IRGLFGEGD
-635 TTGEGLIKQFD
+635 ATGEGLIKQFD

-682 TINTLTKQL
+682 TINTLTQQL

-699 QSENKVKW
+699 QSENNAKW
-707 DLLNNDAE
+707 SLLNNDAE

-728 NKSSEYAGEMT
+728 NKSGEYAQEMA
-739 DNANELAKNS
+739 DNANELAKNA
-749 LLHAEKT
+749 LMNAESA
-756 LKESNEQGLIPGDEG
+756 LKKSKELGLSEGQDG

-778 DRDVANIQ
+778 NSAIAGIEKR
-786 KQRQSVVMEAKAK
+786 RQGVVMEAKAK
-799 PMEMLVNKVLKEYG
+799 PIELLTNKLLSAYEKEFAERDNRIRNMTPGEKANNTEETLLSFTNSKAQRGLRDSLKEYA
-813 KEFDERDAK
+813 EPIR
-822 LRNMDYNTEINL
+822 
-834 DIPFSG
+834 
-840 KIGLSDKKSQRG
+840 
-852 LKDFLKENSD
+852 
-862 AIKQFREDVA
+862 QFREEVA
-872 SMDTIP
+872 NMESIP
-878 EDMQKTLDELNRIE
+878 EEVQKTLDKLDKLE
-892 SITGNEVARKG
+892 SVSGNSNAGKS
-903 FLKKLFSESYEKD
+903 FLKKFYGNEKQLSEA
-916 LSWHA
+916 A
-921 KDYAKRFGY
+921 KEFALGYGYA
-930 SLKDA
+930 LKKEL
-935 FSKPIPISTNIL
+935 SKPIPISTNII

-1003 RKFAV
+1003 RKFAI

-1037 AASLLHQANAELSGI
+1037 AASLLQQANAELSGI

-1059 QNISYSPTINITG
+1059 QNISYSPTINISG
-1072 GNASELKSAL
+1072 GNANEIKSAL
-1082 SDSYLD
+1082 SDSYAD

-1102 VSF
+1102 TSF

>member
-1 MASKEYKLAVRIM
+1 MASKEYKLAIRIM

-21 GKSVA
+21 GKSLA
-26 LTKKQLRDIAKQA
+26 LTKKQMRDIAKQVS
-39 TAPGISS
+39 APGAL
-46 GKLTNNEKI
+46 GLGTMEQLAKNEKI

-70 AIAMGTISAAAL
+70 AVAMGTISAAAL
-82 AAGKKAVDVGMDFDK
+82 MAGKKAVDVGMDFDK

-146 SVEDSVKA
+146 SVGDSVKA

-190 GTNLQRFL
+190 GENLQRFL
-198 DVATMANNKSNQTAE
+198 DIATTANNKSNQTAE

-268 GQAGKAMKKL
+268 GQAGKAMQKL
-278 GVSAFQD
+278 GVSAFEN

-329 LNGLDAVKDGKN
+329 LNGLDAVKDGQK
-341 EWDGLNES
+341 EWDSLNES

-375 ESAMQDLGIKVNDA
+375 QSAMQDLGIKASDA
-389 LNIPLRDGAKAFTN
+389 INIPLRDGAKEFTN
-403 MVYTSDGFIGNLEEL
+403 MVYASDEFIGNLEEL
-418 YPKLKRNAEGFG
+418 YPKLKRGAEGFG

-436 IKIGEFFVSNP
+436 LKIGEFFVSNP

-460 ALSLKAVNVGAKGI
+460 ALSLKAFNVGAKGI
-474 EAFPKLIASLTTS
+474 VAF
-487 LTANP
+487 
-492 MLAAAT
+492 
-498 GIGILASGLIGLST
+498 SGLIMDLAANPVLAAVTGLGLLAAGIVGVSK
-512 AIDAYNAK
+512 AIDTYNAK
-520 EGKKDLNKRFGDM
+520 EGKKDLNRRFGDM
-533 KLSLKELNDVAM
+533 KLSLKELGDVAM

-626 IRGLFGDGD
+626 IRGLFGEGD
-635 TTGEGLIKQFD
+635 ATGEGLIKQFD

-682 TINTLTKQL
+682 TINTLTQQL

-699 QSENKVKW
+699 QSENKAKW
-707 DLLNNDAE
+707 SLLNNDAE

-728 NKSSEYAGEMT
+728 NKSGEYAKEMA
-739 DNANELAKNS
+739 DNADELAKNAMMS
-749 LLHAEKT
+749 AEST
-756 LKESNEQGLIPGDEG
+756 LKKSKELGLSEGQDG

-778 DRDVANIQ
+778 DSAITEIEKR
-786 KQRQSVVMEAKAK
+786 RQSVVMEAKAK
-799 PMEMLVNKVLKEYG
+799 PIDLLTNKLLSAYEKEFAERDNRIRNMTPGEKANNTEETLLSFTNSKAQRGLRDSLKEYA
-813 KEFDERDAK
+813 E
-822 LRNMDYNTEINL
+822 
-834 DIPFSG
+834 P
-840 KIGLSDKKSQRG
+840 
-852 LKDFLKENSD
+852 
-862 AIKQFREDVA
+862 IKQFREEVA
-872 SMDTIP
+872 NMESIP
-878 EDMQKTLDELNRIE
+878 EEVQKTLDKLDKLE
-892 SITGNEVARKG
+892 SVSGNSNAGKN
-903 FLKKLFSESYEKD
+903 FLKKFYGNEKQLSEA
-916 LSWHA
+916 A
-921 KDYAKRFGY
+921 KEFALGYGYA
-930 SLKDA
+930 LKKEL
-935 FSKPIPISTNIL
+935 SKPISVNTNIQ

-1037 AASLLHQANAELSGI
+1037 AANLLQQANAELSGI

-1059 QNISYSPTINITG
+1059 QNISYSPTINISG
-1072 GNASELKSAL
+1072 GNANEIKSVL
-1082 SDSYLD
+1082 SDSYAD

-1102 VSF
+1102 TSF

>member
-39 TAPGISS
+39 TAPGIPS

-70 AIAMGTISAAAL
+70 VVAMGTISAAAL

-146 SVEDSVKA
+146 SVDDSVKA
-154 LPSVLKLSEATN
+154 LPSVLRLAEATN

-190 GTNLQRFL
+190 GENLQRFL
-198 DVATMANNKSNQTAE
+198 DVATKANNKSNQTAE

-245 RGIKGSEAGTALNA
+245 RGIKGSEAGTAMKA
-259 IMINLTTGA
+259 IMINLTA
-268 GQAGKAMKKL
+268 GIGRAGKAMNTL
-278 GVSAFQD
+278 GVSAFD
-285 GKFKGLKQ
+285 KTTGKFKGLK
-293 TLTEV
+293 TVLTELNEKFSTMN
-298 RDKLAGMT
+298 D
-306 EEEQNYYKARIG
+306 EQANTYKAMLG
-318 GKHHIDAFTHL
+318 GKHHLDAFNDL
-329 LNGLDAVKDGKN
+329 LQGLTSEKNGKN
-341 EWDGLNES
+341 EWDSLNES
-349 LRNANGSLQQMAA
+349 LRNANGSLQEMAA

-375 ESAMQDLGIKVNDA
+375 QSAMQDLGIKANDA

-403 MVYTSDGFIGNLEEL
+403 MVYASDGFIGNLEEM

-436 IKIGEFFVSNP
+436 LKMGEFFVSNP
-447 EWLTGAVWGFSTL
+447 EWLTGALAGFSSM
-460 ALSLKAVNVGAKGI
+460 AVFMKASNEVPKGI
-474 EAFPKLIASLTTS
+474 ESITKFVTT
-487 LTANP
+487 LGANP
-492 MLAAAT
+492 VLATATGLSLLAA
-498 GIGILASGLIGLST
+498 GIIGVAV
-512 AIDAYNAK
+512 AIDTYRAK

-560 KQLSAVGQYSKEI
+560 KQLSAVGQYSKDI

-588 VNSDFNKEDAEKLGT
+588 VNSDFNTEDAEKLGV
-603 ELESLASGVSNLVS
+603 ELEQLASGVSNLVS

-626 IRGLFGDGD
+626 IRGLFGEGD
-635 TTGEGLIKQFD
+635 AAGEGLIKQFD

-682 TINTLTKQL
+682 TINTLTQQL

-699 QSENKVKW
+699 QSENKAKW

-715 NAPLTSESFANVV
+715 NAPLTSESFANLVD
-728 NKSSEYAGEMT
+728 KSGEYAKEMS
-739 DNANELAKNS
+739 DNADELAKNALMS
-749 LLHAEKT
+749 AEAT
-756 LKESNEQGLIPGDEG
+756 LKKSKELGLSEGQDG

-778 DRDVANIQ
+778 DRDVANIN

-799 PMEMLVNKVLKEYG
+799 PIDILTDKLLSAYDKEFEERDNRIRNLEPGDVLRYDEEDLVRFENKKAQRGLEDHLKEYA
-813 KEFDERDAK
+813 E
-822 LRNMDYNTEINL
+822 
-834 DIPFSG
+834 P
-840 KIGLSDKKSQRG
+840 
-852 LKDFLKENSD
+852 
-862 AIKQFREDVA
+862 IKQFREEVEN
-872 SMDTIP
+872 MENIP
-878 EDMQKTLDELNRIE
+878 EDVQKTLDKLDKLE
-892 SITGNEVARKG
+892 SVTGDKKQKKK
-903 FLKKLFSESYEKD
+903 FLQNFFGSESE
-916 LSWHA
+916 LSEGA
-921 KDYAKRFGY
+921 KNFANACGY
-930 SLKDA
+930 SLKKE
-935 FSKPIPISTNIL
+935 FSKPIRINTNIQ

-971 VKVNMPIAPF
+971 VKVNMPIAPY

-988 ESTAKA
+988 ESTIKS

-1037 AASLLHQANAELSGI
+1037 AASLLHQANAELSGM

-1059 QNISYSPTINITG
+1059 QNISYSPVINISG
-1072 GNASELKSAL
+1072 GNANELKAAL
-1082 SDSYLD
+1082 TDSYAD

>member
-26 LTKKQLRDIAKQA
+26 MTKKQMRDIAKIA
-39 TAPGISS
+39 AAPGIPS
-46 GKLTNNEKI
+46 GVKQLAENEKI

-70 AIAMGTISAAAL
+70 AVAMGTISAAAL
-82 AAGKKAVDVGMDFDK
+82 MAGKKAVDVGMDFDK

-108 TEAEF
+108 SEAEF
-113 NIAREAA
+113 SLAREAA
-120 MKYGRETTKT
+120 LKYGRETTKT

-190 GTNLQRFL
+190 GENLQRFL
-198 DVATMANNKSNQTAE
+198 DVATTANNKSNQTAE

-268 GQAGKAMKKL
+268 GQAGKAMQKL
-278 GVSAFQD
+278 GVSAFEN

-298 RDKLAGMT
+298 RDKLSGLT
-306 EEEQNYYKARIG
+306 EEQQNYYKARIG

-375 ESAMQDLGIKVNDA
+375 QSAMQDLGIKVSDA
-389 LNIPLRDGAKAFTN
+389 INIPLRDGAKAFTN
-403 MVYTSDGFIGNLEEL
+403 MVYASDGFIGNLEEL
-418 YPKLKRNAEGFG
+418 YPKLKRGAEGFG

-436 IKIGEFFVSNP
+436 LKIGEFFVSNP
-447 EWLTGAVWGFSTL
+447 QWLTGAVTGFSAL
-460 ALSLKAVNVGAKGI
+460 AVSLKAINVGAKGI
-474 EAFPKLIASLTTS
+474 EGFSKLMAL
-487 LTANP
+487 LGANP
-492 MLAAAT
+492 VLAAVT
-498 GIGILASGLIGLST
+498 GIGALAAGIIGVAT
-512 AIDAYNAK
+512 AIDTYNAK

-533 KLSLKELNDVAM
+533 KLSLKELGDVAM

-560 KQLSAVGQYSKEI
+560 KQLSAVGQYSKDI
-573 DRTAESLQKLQLRLS
+573 DKTAESLQKLQLRLS

-626 IRGLFGDGD
+626 IRGLFGEGD
-635 TTGEGLIKQFD
+635 ATGEGLIKQFD

-682 TINTLTKQL
+682 TINTLTQQL

-699 QSENKVKW
+699 KSENNAKW
-707 DLLNNDAE
+707 SLLNNDAE

-728 NKSSEYAGEMT
+728 NKSGEYAKEMA
-739 DNANELAKNS
+739 DNADELAKNAMMS
-749 LLHAEKT
+749 AEST
-756 LKESNEQGLIPGDEG
+756 LKKSKELGLSEG
-771 YYSQSMY
+771 QDGYFSQSMY
-778 DRDVANIQ
+778 DSAIASIE
-786 KQRQSVVMEAKAK
+786 KKRQSVVMEAKAK
-799 PMEMLVNKVLKEYG
+799 PIELLTNKLLSAYE
-813 KEFDERDAK
+813 KEFDERDNRI
-822 LRNMDYNTEINL
+822 RNMTPGEKANNTEETL
-834 DIPFSG
+834 
-840 KIGLSDKKSQRG
+840 LSFTNSKAQRG
-852 LKDFLKENSD
+852 LRDSLKEY
-862 AIKQFREDVA
+862 AEPIKQFREEVA
-872 SMDTIP
+872 NMESVP
-878 EDMQKTLDELNRIE
+878 EEVQKTLDKLDKLE
-892 SITGNEVARKG
+892 SVSGNSNAGKN
-903 FLKKLFSESYEKD
+903 FLKKFYGNEKQLSEA
-916 LSWHA
+916 A
-921 KDYAKRFGY
+921 KEFALGYGYA
-930 SLKDA
+930 LKKEL
-935 FSKPIPISTNIL
+935 SKPIPISTNIL

-1003 RKFAV
+1003 RKFAI

-1037 AASLLHQANAELSGI
+1037 AASLLQQANAELSGI

-1059 QNISYSPTINITG
+1059 QNISYSPTINISG
-1072 GNASELKSAL
+1072 GNANEIKSVL
-1082 SDSYLD
+1082 SDSYAD

-1102 VSF
+1102 TSF

>member
-1 MASKEYKLAVRIM
+1 
-14 GIMDGSL
+14 
-21 GKSVA
+21 
-26 LTKKQLRDIAKQA
+26 
-39 TAPGISS
+39 
-46 GKLTNNEKI
+46 
-55 LNAPYNAMKKIGKAG
+55 
-70 AIAMGTISAAAL
+70 
-82 AAGKKAVDVGMDFDK
+82 MDFDK

-108 TEAEF
+108 SEAEF
-113 NIAREAA
+113 SLAREAA
-120 MKYGRETTKT
+120 LKYGRETTKT

-146 SVEDSVKA
+146 SVDDSVKA

-190 GTNLQRFL
+190 GENLQRFL

-268 GQAGKAMKKL
+268 GQAGKAMQKL
-278 GVSAFQD
+278 GVSAFEN

-298 RDKLAGMT
+298 RDKLSGLT

-375 ESAMQDLGIKVNDA
+375 QSAMQDLGIKVSDA
-389 LNIPLRDGAKAFTN
+389 INIPLRDGAKAFTN
-403 MVYTSDGFIGNLEEL
+403 MVYASDGFIGNLEEL
-418 YPKLKRNAEGFG
+418 YPKLKRGAEGFG
-430 EFVKPV
+430 EFVEPV
-436 IKIGEFFVSNP
+436 LKIGEFFVSNP
-447 EWLTGAVWGFSTL
+447 EWLTGAVTGFASM
-460 ALSLKAVNVGAKGI
+460 AVFMKASNVVPKGI
-474 EAFPKLIASLTTS
+474 ESIAKLVTT
-487 LTANP
+487 LGANP
-492 MLAAAT
+492 VLAWAT
-498 GIGILASGLIGLST
+498 GLSLLAGGIIGVAR
-512 AIDAYNAK
+512 AVDAYNAK

-533 KLSLKELNDVAM
+533 KLSLKELGDVAM

-626 IRGLFGDGD
+626 IRGLFGEGD
-635 TTGEGLIKQFD
+635 ATGEGLIKQFD

-682 TINTLTKQL
+682 TINTLTQQL

-699 QSENKVKW
+699 KSENNAKW
-707 DLLNNDAE
+707 SLLNNDAE

-728 NKSSEYAGEMT
+728 NKSGEYAKEMA
-739 DNANELAKNS
+739 DNADELAKNA
-749 LLHAEKT
+749 LMNAESA
-756 LKESNEQGLIPGDEG
+756 LKKSKELGLSEGQDG

-778 DRDVANIQ
+778 NSAIADIEKR
-786 KQRQSVVMEAKAK
+786 RQGVVMEAKAK
-799 PMEMLVNKVLKEYG
+799 PIELLTNKILSAYG
-813 KEFDERDAK
+813 KEFNERDNRIRNLEPGAV
-822 LRNMDYNTEINL
+822 LRYDEEDLVRFEN
-834 DIPFSG
+834 
-840 KIGLSDKKSQRG
+840 KKAQRG
-852 LKDFLKENSD
+852 LEDYLKEY
-862 AIKQFREDVA
+862 AEPIKQFREEVA
-872 SMDTIP
+872 SMETIP
-878 EDMQKTLDELNRIE
+878 EDVQKTLDKLDKIE
-892 SITGNEVARKG
+892 SVTGDKKQRKK
-903 FLKKLFSESYEKD
+903 FLQNFFGSESE
-916 LSWHA
+916 LTESA
-921 KDYAKRFGY
+921 KYYASVYGY
-930 SLKDA
+930 SLKKE
-935 FSKPIPISTNIL
+935 FSKPISVNTNIQ

-1037 AASLLHQANAELSGI
+1037 AASLLQQANAELSGI

-1059 QNISYSPTINITG
+1059 QNISYSPTINISG
-1072 GNASELKSAL
+1072 GNANEIKSAL
-1082 SDSYLD
+1082 SDSYAD

-1102 VSF
+1102 TSF

>member
-1 MASKEYKLAVRIM
+1 MASKEYKLAIRIM

-21 GKSVA
+21 GKSLA
-26 LTKKQLRDIAKQA
+26 LTKKQMRDIAKQVS
-39 TAPGISS
+39 APGAL
-46 GKLTNNEKI
+46 GLGPMEQLTKNEKI

-70 AIAMGTISAAAL
+70 VVAMGTISAAAL
-82 AAGKKAVDVGMDFDK
+82 MAGKKAVDVGMDFDK

-146 SVEDSVKA
+146 SVNDSVKA

-190 GTNLQRFL
+190 GENLQRFL
-198 DVATMANNKSNQTAE
+198 DVATTANNKSNQTAE

-218 WIQTGGVFKGLKVDI
+218 WIQTGGVFKGLRVDI

-278 GVSAFQD
+278 GVSAFKD

-293 TLTEV
+293 TLTDV
-298 RDKLAGMT
+298 RDKLAGLT
-306 EEEQNYYKARIG
+306 EEEQNFYKARIG

-341 EWDGLNES
+341 EWDGLNEA
-349 LRNANGSLQQMAA
+349 LRNANGSLQEMAA

-375 ESAMQDLGIKVNDA
+375 QSAMQDLGIKVSDA

-403 MVYTSDGFIGNLEEL
+403 MVYASDGFIGNLEEL

-430 EFVKPV
+430 EFIKPV
-436 IKIGEFFVSNP
+436 IKMGEFFVSNP
-447 EWLTGAVWGFSTL
+447 EWLKGAVSGFATL
-460 ALSLKAVNVGAKGI
+460 AVGLKTISTAANGITVISELATALGGATVLATMGG
-474 EAFPKLIASLTTS
+474 
-487 LTANP
+487 LTA
-492 MLAAAT
+492 LAA
-498 GIGILASGLIGLST
+498 GIIGVSV
-512 AIDAYNAK
+512 AIDTYKAK
-520 EGKKDLNKRFGDM
+520 EGKKDLAKRFGDM
-533 KLSLKELNDVAM
+533 RLSLKELNDVAM
-545 EIVGKKTFERLSQAS
+545 EIVGRKTFERLSQAS
-560 KQLSAVGQYSKEI
+560 KQLSAVAQYGKDI
-573 DRTAESLQKLQLRLS
+573 DKTAESIKKLQLRLS
-588 VNSDFNKEDAEKLGT
+588 VSSEFNAEDAEKLGT
-603 ELESLASGVSNLVS
+603 ELEQLASGVSNLVS

-626 IRGLFGDGD
+626 IRGLFGDD
-635 TTGEGLIKQFD
+635 SETGESLIKQFD
-646 GMYTSIR
+646 GMYTSVR

-682 TINTLTKQL
+682 TINTLTQQI
-691 LDLKEQAM
+691 LDLKEQVM
-699 QSENKVKW
+699 QTENKVKW
-707 DLLNNDAE
+707 DLLHNDAE

-739 DNANELAKNS
+739 DNANELAKNV
-749 LLHAEKT
+749 LMNTEAT
-756 LKESNEQGLIPGDEG
+756 LKKSNELGLSEGDEG
-771 YYSQSMY
+771 YFSQEMY
-778 DRDVANIQ
+778 DQTVANVE
-786 KQRQSVVMEAKAK
+786 KLRQDTILEAKTK
-799 PMEMLVNKVLKEYG
+799 PIDLLTDKLLSVYEKEFEERDNRIRNMTPLEKLNTTEEMLLSFTNSKAQRGLRDSLKEYA
-813 KEFDERDAK
+813 EPIR
-822 LRNMDYNTEINL
+822 
-834 DIPFSG
+834 
-840 KIGLSDKKSQRG
+840 
-852 LKDFLKENSD
+852 
-862 AIKQFREDVA
+862 QFREEVA
-872 SMDTIP
+872 NMENVP
-878 EDMQKTLDELNRIE
+878 EDIQNTLDKLDKLE
-892 SITGNEVARKG
+892 SISGNGDAGKN
-903 FLKKLFSESYEKD
+903 FLKKFYGNDKQLSEA
-916 LSWHA
+916 A
-921 KDYAKRFGY
+921 KEFALGYGYA
-930 SLKDA
+930 LKKEL
-935 FSKPIPISTNIL
+935 SKPIPISTNIQ

-952 MSGMENILNSVRN
+952 MSGMESVLNSVRN
-965 FFSGQN
+965 YFSNQN
-971 VKVNMPIAPF
+971 VKVNMPIAPY
-981 ANPAAKV
+981 ANAAEKI
-988 ESTAKA
+988 ESTIKS

-1052 NPSVGGQ
+1052 NSSVGGQ
-1059 QNISYSPTINITG
+1059 QNISYSPTINISG
-1072 GNASELKSAL
+1072 GNANELKAAL
-1082 SDSYLD
+1082 TDSYAD

>member
-21 GKSVA
+21 SKSAA
-26 LTKKQLRDIAKQA
+26 LTKKQIRDIAKQA
-39 TAPGISS
+39 AAPGTLGPIEQLA
-46 GKLTNNEKI
+46 KNDKI

-70 AIAMGTISAAAL
+70 VVAMGTISAAAL
-82 AAGKKAVDVGMDFDK
+82 MAGKKAVDVGMDFDK

-108 TEAEF
+108 SEEEF

-190 GTNLQRFL
+190 GENLQRFL
-198 DVATMANNKSNQTAE
+198 DVATTANNKSNQTAE

-218 WIQTGGVFKGLKVDI
+218 WIQTGGVFKGLNVDI

-278 GVSAFQD
+278 GVSAFKD

-293 TLTEV
+293 TLTDV
-298 RDKLAGMT
+298 RDKLAGLT
-306 EEEQNYYKARIG
+306 EEEQNFYKARIG

-329 LNGLDAVKDGKN
+329 LNGLDATKDGKK
-341 EWDGLNES
+341 EWDSLNES

-375 ESAMQDLGIKVNDA
+375 QSAMQDLGIKVNDA
-389 LNIPLRDGAKAFTN
+389 INIPLRDGTKAFTN
-403 MVYTSDGFIGNLEEL
+403 MVYASDGFIGNLEEL
-418 YPKLKRNAEGFG
+418 YPKLKRGAEGFG

-447 EWLTGAVWGFSTL
+447 EWLTGAVAGFSSM
-460 ALSLKAVNVGAKGI
+460 AVFMKASNVVPKGI
-474 EAFPKLIASLTTS
+474 ESIVGLVTT
-487 LTANP
+487 LGANP
-492 MLAAAT
+492 AVAIMNGISLLAA
-498 GIGILASGLIGLST
+498 GIIGV
-512 AIDAYNAK
+512 AVAVDKYNAK
-520 EGKKDLNKRFGDM
+520 EGKKDLSKRFGDM
-533 KLSLKELNDVAM
+533 KLSLKELNDVAL

-560 KQLSAVGQYSKEI
+560 KQLSAVGQYSKDI
-573 DRTAESLQKLQLRLS
+573 DKTAESIEKLQLRLS
-588 VNSDFNKEDAEKLGT
+588 VSSDFNPEDAEKLGT

-626 IRGLFGDGD
+626 IRGLFGEDSE
-635 TTGEGLIKQFD
+635 TGESLIKQFD

-682 TINTLTKQL
+682 TINTLTQQI
-691 LDLKEQAM
+691 LDLKEQVM
-699 QSENKVKW
+699 QTENKVKW

-715 NAPLTSESFANVV
+715 NAPLTSESFTNVV
-728 NKSSEYAGEMT
+728 NQASEYGGEMT
-739 DNANELAKNS
+739 DNANELAKNV
-749 LLHAEKT
+749 LMNAESA
-756 LKESNEQGLIPGDEG
+756 LKKSKELGLSEGDEG
-771 YYSQSMY
+771 YYSQEMY
-778 DRDVANIQ
+778 DRTASDVE
-786 KQRQSVVMEAKAK
+786 KQRKDTILRAKAK
-799 PMEMLVNKVLKEYG
+799 PMEVLTNKILSLYG
-813 KEFDERDAK
+813 KDFEEREE
-822 LRNMDYNTEINL
+822 RIVN
-834 DIPFSG
+834 IPSVTSLLEHKG
-840 KIGLSDKKSQRG
+840 IERLTQLKDPNAQRG
-852 LKDFLKENSD
+852 LADFLKENSD
-862 AIKQFREDVA
+862 AIKQFREEVAGMDHIPDDVQE
-872 SMDTIP
+872 TI
-878 EDMQKTLDELNRIE
+878 DKLNKIE
-892 SITGNEVARKG
+892 SITPDKKSKDEY
-903 FLKKLFSESYEKD
+903 LQKLFMTDKEFSEAAKWFAEKR
-916 LSWHA
+916 H
-921 KDYAKRFGY
+921 YT
-930 SLKDA
+930 LKSEL
-935 FSKPIPISTNIL
+935 SKPVPISTNIQ
-947 LQNGS
+947 LQSGS
-952 MSGMENILNSVRN
+952 MSGLDGVLASVRN
-965 FFSGQN
+965 FLSGRN
-971 VKVNMPIAPF
+971 VQVNMPVAPY
-981 ANPAAKV
+981 ASLEEKIKA
-988 ESTAKA
+988 TAKA

-1003 RKFAV
+1003 RRYAV

-1028 VIPMNNSAR
+1028 VIPMNNSSR
-1037 AASLLHQANAELSGI
+1037 AAGLLQQANAELSGI

-1059 QNISYSPTINITG
+1059 QNINYSPTINITG

-1088 FKAMMDRYARETRR
+1088 FKAMMDRYAREARR

>member
-1 MASKEYKLAVRIM
+1 MASKEYKLAIRIM

-21 GKSVA
+21 GKSLA
-26 LTKKQLRDIAKQA
+26 LTKKQMRDIAKQVS
-39 TAPGISS
+39 APGAL
-46 GKLTNNEKI
+46 GLGTMEQLAKNEKI

-70 AIAMGTISAAAL
+70 AVAMGTISAAAL
-82 AAGKKAVDVGMDFDK
+82 MAGKKAVDVGMDFDK

-146 SVEDSVKA
+146 SVGDSVKA

-190 GTNLQRFL
+190 GENLQRFL
-198 DVATMANNKSNQTAE
+198 DVATTANNKSNQTAE

-268 GQAGKAMKKL
+268 GQAGKAMQKL
-278 GVSAFQD
+278 GVSAFEN

-329 LNGLDAVKDGKN
+329 LNGLDAVKDGQK
-341 EWDGLNES
+341 EWDSLNES

-375 ESAMQDLGIKVNDA
+375 QSAMQDLGIKVSDA
-389 LNIPLRDGAKAFTN
+389 INIPLRDGAKVFTN
-403 MVYTSDGFIGNLEEL
+403 MVYASDGFIGNLEEL
-418 YPKLKRNAEGFG
+418 YPKLKRGAEGFG

-436 IKIGEFFVSNP
+436 LKIGEFFVSNP
-447 EWLTGAVWGFSTL
+447 QWLTGAVTGFSAL
-460 ALSLKAVNVGAKGI
+460 AVSLKAINVGAKGI
-474 EAFPKLIASLTTS
+474 EGFSKLMAL
-487 LTANP
+487 LGANP
-492 MLAAAT
+492 VLATTTGIAALAA
-498 GIGILASGLIGLST
+498 GIIGVSA
-512 AIDAYNAK
+512 AIDTYNAK

-533 KLSLKELNDVAM
+533 KLSLKELGDVAM

-626 IRGLFGDGD
+626 IRGLFGEGD
-635 TTGEGLIKQFD
+635 ATGEGLIKQFD

-682 TINTLTKQL
+682 TINTLTQQL

-699 QSENKVKW
+699 QSENNAKW
-707 DLLNNDAE
+707 SLLNNDAE

-728 NKSSEYAGEMT
+728 NKSGEYAQEMA
-739 DNANELAKNS
+739 DNANELAKNA
-749 LLHAEKT
+749 LMHAESA
-756 LKESNEQGLIPGDEG
+756 LKKSKELGLPEGQDG

-778 DRDVANIQ
+778 NSAIAGIEKR
-786 KQRQSVVMEAKAK
+786 RQGIVMEAKAK
-799 PMEMLVNKVLKEYG
+799 PIELLTNKLLSAYEKEFAERDNRIRNMTPGEKANNTEETLLSFTNSKAQRGLRDSLKEYA
-813 KEFDERDAK
+813 EPIR
-822 LRNMDYNTEINL
+822 
-834 DIPFSG
+834 
-840 KIGLSDKKSQRG
+840 
-852 LKDFLKENSD
+852 
-862 AIKQFREDVA
+862 QFREEVA
-872 SMDTIP
+872 NMESIP
-878 EDMQKTLDELNRIE
+878 EEVQKTLDKLDKLE
-892 SITGNEVARKG
+892 SVSGNSNAGKS
-903 FLKKLFSESYEKD
+903 FLKKFYGNEKQLSEA
-916 LSWHA
+916 A
-921 KDYAKRFGY
+921 KEFALGYGYA
-930 SLKDA
+930 LKKEL
-935 FSKPIPISTNIL
+935 SKPIPISTNIL

-1037 AASLLHQANAELSGI
+1037 AASLLQQANAELSGI

-1059 QNISYSPTINITG
+1059 QNISYSPTINISG
-1072 GNASELKSAL
+1072 GNASEIKSVL
-1082 SDSYLD
+1082 SDSYAD

-1102 VSF
+1102 TSF

>member
-21 GKSVA
+21 SKSAA
-26 LTKKQLRDIAKQA
+26 LTKKQIRDIAKQA
-39 TAPGISS
+39 AAPGTL
-46 GKLTNNEKI
+46 GTMEQLAKNEKI
-55 LNAPYNAMKKIGKAG
+55 LNAPYKAMKKIGKAG
-70 AIAMGTISAAAL
+70 AVAMGTISAAAL
-82 AAGKKAVDVGMDFDK
+82 MAGKKAVDVGMDFDK

-108 TEAEF
+108 SEAEF
-113 NIAREAA
+113 SLAREAA
-120 MKYGRETTKT
+120 LKYGRETTKT

-190 GTNLQRFL
+190 GENLQRFL
-198 DVATMANNKSNQTAE
+198 DVATTANNKSNQTAE

-268 GQAGKAMKKL
+268 GQAGKAMQKL
-278 GVSAFQD
+278 GVSAFEN

-298 RDKLAGMT
+298 RDKLSGLT
-306 EEEQNYYKARIG
+306 EEQQNYYKARIG

-329 LNGLDAVKDGKN
+329 LNGLDSVKDGKN

-349 LRNANGSLQQMAA
+349 LRTANGSLQQMAA

-375 ESAMQDLGIKVNDA
+375 QSAMQDLGIKASDA
-389 LNIPLRDGAKAFTN
+389 INIPLRDGAKEFTN
-403 MVYTSDGFIGNLEEL
+403 MVYASDEFIGNLEEL
-418 YPKLKRNAEGFG
+418 YPKLKRGAEGFG

-447 EWLTGAVWGFSTL
+447 EWLTGAVTGFASM
-460 ALSLKAVNVGAKGI
+460 AVFMKASNVVPKGI
-474 EAFPKLIASLTTS
+474 ESIAKLVTT
-487 LTANP
+487 LGANP
-492 MLAAAT
+492 VLAWAT
-498 GIGILASGLIGLST
+498 GLSLLAGGIIGVAR
-512 AIDAYNAK
+512 AVDAYNAK

-533 KLSLKELNDVAM
+533 KLSLKELGDVAM

-626 IRGLFGDGD
+626 IRGLFGEGD
-635 TTGEGLIKQFD
+635 ATGEGLIKQFD

-682 TINTLTKQL
+682 TINTLTQQL

-699 QSENKVKW
+699 QSENNAKW
-707 DLLNNDAE
+707 SLLNNDAE

-728 NKSSEYAGEMT
+728 NKSGEYAKEMA
-739 DNANELAKNS
+739 DNADELAKNS
-749 LLHAEKT
+749 LMNAESA
-756 LKESNEQGLIPGDEG
+756 LKKSKELGLSEG
-771 YYSQSMY
+771 QDGYFSQSMY
-778 DRDVANIQ
+778 DSAIAGIE
-786 KQRQSVVMEAKAK
+786 KKRQSVVMEAKAK
-799 PMEMLVNKVLKEYG
+799 PIELLTNKILSAYG
-813 KEFDERDAK
+813 KEFDERDNRIRNLEPGAV
-822 LRNMDYNTEINL
+822 LRYNEE
-834 DIPFSG
+834 DIVRFEN
-840 KIGLSDKKSQRG
+840 KKAQRG
-852 LKDFLKENSD
+852 LEDYLKEY
-862 AIKQFREDVA
+862 AEPIKQFREEVA
-872 SMDTIP
+872 SMETVP
-878 EDMQKTLDELNRIE
+878 EDVQKTLDKLDKIE
-892 SITGNEVARKG
+892 SVTGDKKQRKK
-903 FLKKLFSESYEKD
+903 FLQNFFGSESE
-916 LSWHA
+916 LTESA
-921 KDYAKRFGY
+921 KYYASVYGY
-930 SLKDA
+930 SLKKE
-935 FSKPIPISTNIL
+935 FSKPVTVNTNIQ

-981 ANPAAKV
+981 ANPVAKV

-1003 RKFAV
+1003 RKFAI

-1037 AASLLHQANAELSGI
+1037 AASLLQQANAELSGI

-1059 QNISYSPTINITG
+1059 HNISYSPTINISG
-1072 GNASELKSAL
+1072 GNANEIKSVL
-1082 SDSYLD
+1082 SDSYAD

-1102 VSF
+1102 TSF

>member
-21 GKSVA
+21 SKSAA
-26 LTKKQLRDIAKQA
+26 LTKKQIRDIAKQA
-39 TAPGISS
+39 AAPGTLGPIEQLA
-46 GKLTNNEKI
+46 KNDKI

-70 AIAMGTISAAAL
+70 VVAMGTISAAAL
-82 AAGKKAVDVGMDFDK
+82 MAGKKAVDVGMDFDK

-108 TEAEF
+108 SEEEF

-190 GTNLQRFL
+190 GENLQRFL
-198 DVATMANNKSNQTAE
+198 DVATTANNKSNQTAE

-218 WIQTGGVFKGLKVDI
+218 WIQTGGVFKGLNVDI

-278 GVSAFQD
+278 GVSAFKD

-293 TLTEV
+293 TLTDV
-298 RDKLAGMT
+298 RDKLAGLT
-306 EEEQNYYKARIG
+306 EEEQNFYKARIG

-329 LNGLDAVKDGKN
+329 LNGLDATKDGKK
-341 EWDGLNES
+341 EWDSLNES

-375 ESAMQDLGIKVNDA
+375 QSAMQDLGIKVNDA
-389 LNIPLRDGAKAFTN
+389 INIPLRDGTKAFTN
-403 MVYTSDGFIGNLEEL
+403 MVYASDGFIGNLEEL

-436 IKIGEFFVSNP
+436 IKMGEFFVSNP
-447 EWLTGAVWGFSTL
+447 EWLTGAVAGFSAFAVTL
-460 ALSLKAVNVGAKGI
+460 KGFSLYTNATTGI
-474 EAFPKLIASLTTS
+474 TELIAS

-492 MLAAAT
+492 MLAAVT
-498 GIGILASGLIGLST
+498 GIGLLAGGIVGVAK
-512 AIDAYNAK
+512 AIDTYNAK
-520 EGKKDLNKRFGDM
+520 EGKKDLAKRFGDM
-533 KLSLKELNDVAM
+533 KLSLKELGDVAL

-560 KQLSAVGQYSKEI
+560 KQLSAVGQYSKDI
-573 DRTAESLQKLQLRLS
+573 DKTAESIEKLQLRLS
-588 VNSDFNKEDAEKLGT
+588 VSSDFNPEDAEKLGT
-603 ELESLASGVSNLVS
+603 ELEQLASGVSNLVS

-626 IRGLFGDGD
+626 IRGLFGEDSE
-635 TTGEGLIKQFD
+635 TGESLIKQFD

-682 TINTLTKQL
+682 TINTLTQQL

-699 QSENKVKW
+699 QSENSAKW
-707 DLLNNDAE
+707 SLLNNDAE

-728 NKSSEYAGEMT
+728 DKSGEYAKEMA
-739 DNANELAKNS
+739 DNADELAKNA
-749 LLHAEKT
+749 LMNAESA
-756 LKESNEQGLIPGDEG
+756 LKKSKELGLSEGQDG

-778 DRDVANIQ
+778 DRDIAGIEN
-786 KQRQSVVMEAKAK
+786 QRQSVVMEAKAK
-799 PMEMLVNKVLKEYG
+799 PIELLTNKLLSAYE
-813 KEFDERDAK
+813 KEFDERDNRI
-822 LRNMDYNTEINL
+822 RNMTPSEKLNNTEETL
-834 DIPFSG
+834 LKLTDS
-840 KIGLSDKKSQRG
+840 KAQRG
-852 LKDFLKENSD
+852 LKDSLKEY
-862 AIKQFREDVA
+862 AEPIKQFREEVA
-872 SMDTIP
+872 SMETVP
-878 EDMQKTLDELNRIE
+878 EDVQKTLDKLDKLE
-892 SITGNEVARKG
+892 SISGDSDAGKS
-903 FLKKLFSESYEKD
+903 FLKKFYGNEKQLSEA
-916 LSWHA
+916 A
-921 KDYAKRFGY
+921 KDFALGYGYA
-930 SLKDA
+930 LKKEL
-935 FSKPIPISTNIL
+935 SKPISVNTNIQ
-947 LQNGS
+947 LQSGS
-952 MSGMENILNSVRN
+952 MSGLDGILASVRN
-965 FFSGQN
+965 FISGKN
-971 VKVNMPIAPF
+971 VQVNMPVAPY
-981 ANPAAKV
+981 ASLEEKIKA
-988 ESTAKA
+988 TAKA

-1003 RKFAV
+1003 RRYAV

-1028 VIPMNNSAR
+1028 VIPMNNSSR
-1037 AASLLHQANAELSGI
+1037 AAGLLQQANAELSGI

-1059 QNISYSPTINITG
+1059 QNINYSPTINITG
-1072 GNASELKSAL
+1072 GNALELKSAL

-1088 FKAMMDRYARETRR
+1088 FKAMMDRYAREARR

>member
-1 MASKEYKLAVRIM
+1 MASKEYKLAIRIM

-21 GKSVA
+21 GKSLA

-39 TAPGISS
+39 TAPGIPS

-70 AIAMGTISAAAL
+70 VVAMGTISAAAL

-190 GTNLQRFL
+190 GENLQRFL
-198 DVATMANNKSNQTAE
+198 DVATKANNKSNQTAE

-245 RGIKGSEAGTALNA
+245 RGIKGSEAGTAMKA
-259 IMINLTTGA
+259 IMINLTA
-268 GQAGKAMKKL
+268 GIGRAGKAMNTL
-278 GVSAFQD
+278 GVSAFD
-285 GKFKGLKQ
+285 KTTGKFKGLK
-293 TLTEV
+293 TVLTELNEKFSTMN
-298 RDKLAGMT
+298 D
-306 EEEQNYYKARIG
+306 EQANTYKAMLG
-318 GKHHIDAFTHL
+318 GKHHLDAFNDL
-329 LNGLDAVKDGKN
+329 LQGLTSEKNGKN
-341 EWDGLNES
+341 EWDSLNES
-349 LRNANGSLQQMAA
+349 LRNANGSLQEMAA

-375 ESAMQDLGIKVNDA
+375 QSAMQDLGIKVNDA

-403 MVYTSDGFIGNLEEL
+403 MVYASDGFIGNLEEM

-430 EFVKPV
+430 EFIKPV

-447 EWLTGAVWGFSTL
+447 EWLTGALAGFSSM
-460 ALSLKAVNVGAKGI
+460 AVFMKASNVVPKGI
-474 EAFPKLIASLTTS
+474 ESITKFVTTLGTNPVLATATGLSL
-487 LTANP
+487 
-492 MLAAAT
+492 LAA
-498 GIGILASGLIGLST
+498 GIIGVAV
-512 AIDAYNAK
+512 AIDTYRAK

-588 VNSDFNKEDAEKLGT
+588 VNSDYNKEDAEKLGT
-603 ELESLASGVSNLVS
+603 ELEQLASGVSNLVS

-635 TTGEGLIKQFD
+635 ATGEGLIKQFD
-646 GMYTSIR
+646 GMYASIR
-653 GDVERIGK
+653 SEVERIGK

-691 LDLKEQAM
+691 LDLKEQVM
-699 QSENKVKW
+699 QAENKAKW
-707 DLLNNDAE
+707 DLLNSDAE
-715 NAPLTSESFANVV
+715 NTPLTSESFANLV
-728 NKSSEYAGEMT
+728 NKSGEYAKEMEE
-739 DNANELAKNS
+739 NADESAKNS
-749 LLHAEKT
+749 MAQASLALER
-756 LKESNEQGLIPGDEG
+756 SNKQGLVPGDDE
-771 YYSQSMY
+771 YFNQSMY
-778 DRDVANIQ
+778 DRTVSEIE
-786 KQRQSVVMEAKAK
+786 KKRRSTVIEAKTK
-799 PMEMLVNKVLKEYG
+799 PIELLTNKLLSAYEDEFAERDNRIRNLEQGDVLRYDEDDLVRFEDKKAQRGLEDHLKEYA
-813 KEFDERDAK
+813 E
-822 LRNMDYNTEINL
+822 
-834 DIPFSG
+834 P
-840 KIGLSDKKSQRG
+840 
-852 LKDFLKENSD
+852 
-862 AIKQFREDVA
+862 IKQFREEVA
-872 SMDTIP
+872 NMESIP
-878 EDMQKTLDELNRIE
+878 EDVQKTLDKLDKLE
-892 SITGNEVARKG
+892 SVTGNKEQKKKFLQNFFGSERELSEGAKYYASACGYALRK
-903 FLKKLFSESYEKD
+903 E
-916 LSWHA
+916 
-921 KDYAKRFGY
+921 
-930 SLKDA
+930 
-935 FSKPIPISTNIL
+935 FSKPIRLNTNIQ
-947 LQNGS
+947 LQSGN
-952 MSGMENILNSVRN
+952 MSGMDNVLNSVRN
-965 FFSGQN
+965 YFSNQN

-981 ANPAAKV
+981 SNPVAKID
-988 ESTAKA
+988 STVKA

-1013 GPTNALIGEGGDAEY
+1013 GPTNALIGEGGDTEY

-1059 QNISYSPTINITG
+1059 QNISYSPVINISG
-1072 GNASELKSAL
+1072 GNANELKAAL
-1082 SDSYLD
+1082 TDSYAD

>member
-21 GKSVA
+21 SKSAA
-26 LTKKQLRDIAKQA
+26 LTKKQIRDIAKQA
-39 TAPGISS
+39 AAPGALGPIEQ
-46 GKLTNNEKI
+46 LTKNDKI
-55 LNAPYNAMKKIGKAG
+55 LNAPYNAMKKIGKVG
-70 AIAMGTISAAAL
+70 AVAMGTISAAAL

-146 SVEDSVKA
+146 SVDDSVKA

-268 GQAGKAMKKL
+268 GQAGKAMQKL
-278 GVSAFQD
+278 GVSAFEN

-298 RDKLAGMT
+298 RDKLSGLT

-375 ESAMQDLGIKVNDA
+375 ESAMQDLGIKVSDA
-389 LNIPLRDGAKAFTN
+389 INIPLRDGAKAFTN
-403 MVYTSDGFIGNLEEL
+403 MVYASDGFIGNLEEL
-418 YPKLKRNAEGFG
+418 YPKLKRGAEGFG

-447 EWLTGAVWGFSTL
+447 EWLTGAVAGFSSM
-460 ALSLKAVNVGAKGI
+460 AVFMKASNVVPKGI
-474 EAFPKLIASLTTS
+474 ESIVKLVTALG
-487 LTANP
+487 ANP
-492 MLAAAT
+492 ALAWAT
-498 GIGILASGLIGLST
+498 GLSLLAGGIIGVAV
-512 AIDAYNAK
+512 AVDKYNAK
-520 EGKKDLNKRFGDM
+520 EGKKDLSKRFGDM
-533 KLSLKELNDVAM
+533 KLSLKELGDVAM

-635 TTGEGLIKQFD
+635 ATGEGLIKQFD

-682 TINTLTKQL
+682 TINTLTQQL

-699 QSENKVKW
+699 QSENKAKW

-728 NKSSEYAGEMT
+728 NKSGEYAKEMAE
-739 DNANELAKNS
+739 NADELAKNA
-749 LLHAEKT
+749 LVNAEAT
-756 LKESNEQGLIPGDEG
+756 LKKSKELGLSEGQEG

-778 DRDVANIQ
+778 DRDIASIE
-786 KQRQSVVMEAKAK
+786 KKRQSVVMEAKAK

-834 DIPFSG
+834 NIPFSG

-862 AIKQFREDVA
+862 AIKQFREEVS

-947 LQNGS
+947 LQSGN

-1013 GPTNALIGEGGDAEY
+1013 GPTNALIGEGGDTEY

-1052 NPSVGGQ
+1052 NSSVGGQ

>member
-14 GIMDGSL
+14 GIMDASL
-21 GKSVA
+21 SKSAA
-26 LTKKQLRDIAKQA
+26 LTKKQIRDIAKQA
-39 TAPGISS
+39 AAPGIPS
-46 GKLTNNEKI
+46 GVKQLAENEKI
-55 LNAPYNAMKKIGKAG
+55 LNAPYKAMKKIGKAG
-70 AIAMGTISAAAL
+70 AVAMGTISAAAL
-82 AAGKKAVDVGMDFDK
+82 MAGKKAVDVGMDFDK

-108 TEAEF
+108 SEAEF
-113 NIAREAA
+113 SLAREAA
-120 MKYGRETTKT
+120 LKYGRETTKT

-190 GTNLQRFL
+190 GENLQRFL
-198 DVATMANNKSNQTAE
+198 DVATTANNKSNQTAE

-268 GQAGKAMKKL
+268 GQAGKAMQKL
-278 GVSAFQD
+278 GVSAFEN

-329 LNGLDAVKDGKN
+329 LNGLDAVKDGQK
-341 EWDGLNES
+341 EWDSLNES

-375 ESAMQDLGIKVNDA
+375 ESAMQDLGIKVSDA
-389 LNIPLRDGAKAFTN
+389 INIPLRDGAKAFTN
-403 MVYTSDGFIGNLEEL
+403 MVYASDGFIGNLEEL
-418 YPKLKRNAEGFG
+418 YPKLKRGAEGFG
-430 EFVKPV
+430 EFVNPV
-436 IKIGEFFVSNP
+436 LKIGEFFVSNP
-447 EWLTGAVWGFSTL
+447 EWLTGAVTGFSAL
-460 ALSLKAVNVGAKGI
+460 AVSLKAINVGAKGI
-474 EAFPKLIASLTTS
+474 ESISSFAITIG
-487 LTANP
+487 ANP
-492 MLAAAT
+492 MLAAVT
-498 GIGILASGLIGLST
+498 VLGLFISGMIGLST
-512 AIDAYNAK
+512 AIDTYNAK
-520 EGKKDLNKRFGDM
+520 EGKKDLSKHFGDM
-533 KLSLKELNDVAM
+533 KLSLKELGDVAM

-560 KQLSAVGQYSKEI
+560 KQLSTVGQYSKEI
-573 DRTAESLQKLQLRLS
+573 DKTAESLQKLQLRLS

-626 IRGLFGDGD
+626 IRGLFGEGD
-635 TTGEGLIKQFD
+635 ATGEGLIKQFD

-682 TINTLTKQL
+682 TINTLTKQM
-691 LDLKEQAM
+691 LDLKEQVMRA
-699 QSENKVKW
+699 ENNAKW
-707 DLLNNDAE
+707 DLLSNDVE
-715 NAPLTSESFANVV
+715 NAPLTSESFANLV
-728 NKSSEYAGEMT
+728 NKSGEYAKEMEE
-739 DNANELAKNS
+739 NADESAKNAMAQAS
-749 LLHAEKT
+749 LALER
-756 LKESNEQGLIPGDEG
+756 SNKRGLVPGDDE
-771 YYSQSMY
+771 YFNQSMY
-778 DRDVANIQ
+778 DKTVSEIK

-799 PMEMLVNKVLKEYG
+799 PIELLTNKILSEYG
-813 KEFDERDAK
+813 EEFNERDSNIK
-822 LRNMDYNTEINL
+822 NMDYNAMLNFHNKTIRLMN
-834 DIPFSG
+834 P
-840 KIGLSDKKSQRG
+840 KSQRG
-852 LKDFLKENSD
+852 LRDFLKENSE
-862 AIKQFREDVA
+862 AIKQFREEVS

-878 EDMQKTLDELNRIE
+878 ADVQKTLDELNRIE
-892 SITGNEVARKG
+892 SITGNKEAKKA
-903 FLKKLFSESYEKD
+903 FLKNLFSESDKKE

-921 KDYAKRFGY
+921 KEFAEKYGY
-930 SLKDA
+930 SLKKE
-935 FSKPIPISTNIL
+935 FSKPIAVNTNIQ

-981 ANPAAKV
+981 ANPAAKID
-988 ESTAKA
+988 STVKA
-994 KGLDKPSLI
+994 KGLDKPSMI

-1037 AASLLHQANAELSGI
+1037 AASLLQQANAELSGI

-1059 QNISYSPTINITG
+1059 QNISYSPTINISG
-1072 GNASELKSAL
+1072 GNASEIKSAL
-1082 SDSYLD
+1082 SDSYAD

-1102 VSF
+1102 TSF

>member
-21 GKSVA
+21 SKSAA
-26 LTKKQLRDIAKQA
+26 LTKKQMRDIAKIA
-39 TAPGISS
+39 AAPGIP
-46 GKLTNNEKI
+46 GPMKQLADNEKI

-70 AIAMGTISAAAL
+70 AVAMGTISAAAL
-82 AAGKKAVDVGMDFDK
+82 MAGKKAVDVGMDFDK

-108 TEAEF
+108 SEAEF
-113 NIAREAA
+113 NLAREAA

-146 SVEDSVKA
+146 NVDESVKA

-190 GTNLQRFL
+190 GENLQRFL
-198 DVATMANNKSNQTAE
+198 DVATTANNKSNQTAE

-268 GQAGKAMKKL
+268 GQAGKAMQKL
-278 GVSAFQD
+278 GVSAFEN

-298 RDKLAGMT
+298 RDKLSGLT

-375 ESAMQDLGIKVNDA
+375 QSAMQDLGIKASDA
-389 LNIPLRDGAKAFTN
+389 INIPLRDGAKAFTN
-403 MVYTSDGFIGNLEEL
+403 MVYASDGFIGNLEEL
-418 YPKLKRNAEGFG
+418 YPKLKRGAEGFG
-430 EFVKPV
+430 AFVEPV

-447 EWLTGAVWGFSTL
+447 EWLTGAVSGFA
-460 ALSLKAVNVGAKGI
+460 ALSVTLKGASSWAKGVESI
-474 EAFPKLIASLTTS
+474 TS
-487 LTANP
+487 LATTLGANP
-492 MLAAAT
+492 MLAAVT
-498 GIGILASGLIGLST
+498 VLGLFASGLFGLST
-512 AIDAYNAK
+512 AIDTYNAK
-520 EGKKDLNKRFGDM
+520 EGKKNLNKHFGDM

-560 KQLSAVGQYSKEI
+560 KQLSAVGQYSKDI

-588 VNSDFNKEDAEKLGT
+588 VNSDFNKEDAEKLGV
-603 ELESLASGVSNLVS
+603 ELEQLASGVSNLVS

-626 IRGLFGDGD
+626 IRGLFGEGD
-635 TTGEGLIKQFD
+635 ATGEGLIKQFD

-682 TINTLTKQL
+682 TINTLTQQL

-699 QSENKVKW
+699 QSENKAKW

-728 NKSSEYAGEMT
+728 DKSGEYAGEMA
-739 DNANELAKNS
+739 DNANELAKNA
-749 LLHAEKT
+749 LMNAEDA
-756 LKESNEQGLIPGDEG
+756 LKKSNQQGLVPGDEG
-771 YYSQSMY
+771 YFNQAMY
-778 DRDVANIQ
+778 DRTVANV
-786 KQRQSVVMEAKAK
+786 KKKRQSVAIEAKAK
-799 PMEMLVNKVLKEYG
+799 PIELLTNKILSEYG
-813 KEFDERDAK
+813 EEFNERDSNIK
-822 LRNMDYNTEINL
+822 SMDYDAMLNFHNKT
-834 DIPFSG
+834 
-840 KIGLSDKKSQRG
+840 IGLMNPKSQRG
-852 LKDFLKENSD
+852 LKDFLKENSE
-862 AIKQFREDVA
+862 AIKQFREEVS

-878 EDMQKTLDELNRIE
+878 ADVQKTLDELNRIE
-892 SITGNEVARKG
+892 SITGNEEAQKA
-903 FLKKLFSESYEKD
+903 FLKKLFSESDKKE
-916 LSWHA
+916 LSWYA
-921 KDYAKRFGY
+921 KDFADRYGYA
-930 SLKDA
+930 LKKE
-935 FSKPIPISTNIL
+935 FSKPISVNTNIQ

-1037 AASLLHQANAELSGI
+1037 AANLLQQANAELFGI

-1059 QNISYSPTINITG
+1059 QNISYSPIINISG
-1072 GNASELKSAL
+1072 GNANEIKSVL
-1082 SDSYLD
+1082 SDSYAD

-1102 VSF
+1102 TSF

>member
-1 MASKEYKLAVRIM
+1 MASKEYKLAIRIM

-21 GKSVA
+21 GKSLA
-26 LTKKQLRDIAKQA
+26 LTKKQMRDIAKQVS
-39 TAPGISS
+39 APGAL
-46 GKLTNNEKI
+46 GLGTMEQLAKNEKI

-70 AIAMGTISAAAL
+70 AVAMGTISAAAL
-82 AAGKKAVDVGMDFDK
+82 MAGKKAVDVGMDFDK

-108 TEAEF
+108 SEAEF
-113 NIAREAA
+113 NLAREAA

-146 SVEDSVKA
+146 SVDDSVKA

-190 GTNLQRFL
+190 GENLQRFL

-268 GQAGKAMKKL
+268 GQAGKAMQKL
-278 GVSAFQD
+278 GVSAFEN

-298 RDKLAGMT
+298 RDKLSGLT

-341 EWDGLNES
+341 EWDGFNES

-362 TKMDN
+362 AKTDN

-375 ESAMQDLGIKVNDA
+375 QSAMQDLGIKASDA
-389 LNIPLRDGAKAFTN
+389 INIPLRDGAKAFTN
-403 MVYTSDGFIGNLEEL
+403 MVYASDGFIGNLEEL
-418 YPKLKRNAEGFG
+418 YPKLKRGAEGFG
-430 EFVKPV
+430 EFAKPV

-447 EWLTGAVWGFSTL
+447 EWLTGAVAGFSTL

-474 EAFPKLIASLTTS
+474 EGFSKLIAL
-487 LTANP
+487 LGANP
-492 MLAAAT
+492 VLATAT
-498 GIGILASGLIGLST
+498 GISLLVGGLIGLST
-512 AIDAYNAK
+512 AIDTYNAK

-533 KLSLKELNDVAM
+533 KLSLKELGDVAM

-626 IRGLFGDGD
+626 IRGLFGEGD
-635 TTGEGLIKQFD
+635 ATGEGLIKQFD

-682 TINTLTKQL
+682 TINTLTQQL

-699 QSENKVKW
+699 KSENNAKW
-707 DLLNNDAE
+707 SLLNNDAE

-728 NKSSEYAGEMT
+728 NKSGEYAKEMA
-739 DNANELAKNS
+739 DNADELAKNAMMN
-749 LLHAEKT
+749 AESA
-756 LKESNEQGLIPGDEG
+756 LKKSKELGLSEGQDG

-778 DRDVANIQ
+778 DSTIAEIEKR
-786 KQRQSVVMEAKAK
+786 RQSVVMEAKAK
-799 PMEMLVNKVLKEYG
+799 PIELLTNKLLSAYE
-813 KEFDERDAK
+813 KEFDERDNRI
-822 LRNMDYNTEINL
+822 RNMTPGEKANNTEETL
-834 DIPFSG
+834 
-840 KIGLSDKKSQRG
+840 LSFTNSKAQRG
-852 LKDFLKENSD
+852 LKDSLKEY
-862 AIKQFREDVA
+862 AEPIKQFREEVA
-872 SMDTIP
+872 NMESIP
-878 EDMQKTLDELNRIE
+878 EEVQKTLDKLDKLE
-892 SITGNEVARKG
+892 SVSGNSNAGKS
-903 FLKKLFSESYEKD
+903 FLKKFYGNEKQLSEA
-916 LSWHA
+916 A
-921 KDYAKRFGY
+921 KEFALGYGYA
-930 SLKDA
+930 LKKEL
-935 FSKPIPISTNIL
+935 SKPIPISTNIL

-1003 RKFAV
+1003 RKFAI

-1037 AASLLHQANAELSGI
+1037 AASLLQQANAELSGI

-1059 QNISYSPTINITG
+1059 QNISYSPTINISG
-1072 GNASELKSAL
+1072 GNANEIKSVL
-1082 SDSYLD
+1082 SDSYAD

-1102 VSF
+1102 TSF

>member
-1 MASKEYKLAVRIM
+1 MASKEYKLAIRIM

-21 GKSVA
+21 GKSLA
-26 LTKKQLRDIAKQA
+26 LTKKQMRDIAKQVS
-39 TAPGISS
+39 APGAL
-46 GKLTNNEKI
+46 GLGTMEQLAKNEKI
-55 LNAPYNAMKKIGKAG
+55 LNAPYKAMKKIGKAG
-70 AIAMGTISAAAL
+70 AVAMGTISAAAL
-82 AAGKKAVDVGMDFDK
+82 MAGKKAVDVGMDFDK

-108 TEAEF
+108 SEAEF
-113 NIAREAA
+113 SLAREAA
-120 MKYGRETTKT
+120 LKYGRETTKT

-190 GTNLQRFL
+190 GENLQRFL
-198 DVATMANNKSNQTAE
+198 DVATTANNKSNQTAE

-268 GQAGKAMKKL
+268 GQAGKAMQKL
-278 GVSAFQD
+278 GVSAFEN

-375 ESAMQDLGIKVNDA
+375 QSAMQDLGIKASDA
-389 LNIPLRDGAKAFTN
+389 INIPLRDGAKAFTN
-403 MVYTSDGFIGNLEEL
+403 MVYASDGFIGNLEEL
-418 YPKLKRNAEGFG
+418 YPKLKRGAEGFG
-430 EFVKPV
+430 EFVEPV
-436 IKIGEFFVSNP
+436 LKIGEFFVSNP
-447 EWLTGAVWGFSTL
+447 EWLTGAVTGFASM
-460 ALSLKAVNVGAKGI
+460 AVFMKASNAVPKGI
-474 EAFPKLIASLTTS
+474 ESIVGLVTALG
-487 LTANP
+487 ANP
-492 MLAAAT
+492 ALAWAT
-498 GIGILASGLIGLST
+498 GLSLLAGGIIGVSV
-512 AIDAYNAK
+512 AIDKYNAK
-520 EGKKDLNKRFGDM
+520 EGKKDLSKRFGDM
-533 KLSLKELNDVAM
+533 KLSLKELGDVAM

-573 DRTAESLQKLQLRLS
+573 DKTAESLQKLQLRLS
-588 VNSDFNKEDAEKLGT
+588 VNSDFSKEDAEKLGT

-626 IRGLFGDGD
+626 IRGLFGEGD
-635 TTGEGLIKQFD
+635 ATGEGLIKQFD

-682 TINTLTKQL
+682 TINTLTKQM
-691 LDLKEQAM
+691 LDLKEQVMRA
-699 QSENKVKW
+699 ENNAKW
-707 DLLNNDAE
+707 DLLSNDVE
-715 NAPLTSESFANVV
+715 NAPLTSESFANLV
-728 NKSSEYAGEMT
+728 NKSGEYAKEMEE
-739 DNANELAKNS
+739 NADESAKNAMAQAS
-749 LLHAEKT
+749 LALER
-756 LKESNEQGLIPGDEG
+756 SNKRGLVPGDDE
-771 YYSQSMY
+771 YFNQSMY
-778 DRDVANIQ
+778 DKTVSEIK

-799 PMEMLVNKVLKEYG
+799 PVDMLLDKVLSTYS
-813 KEFDERDAK
+813 KEFEDRDT
-822 LRNMDYNTEINL
+822 RNRNISVETLPYINQE
-834 DIPFSG
+834 DMV
-840 KIGLSDKKSQRG
+840 GLSNKTAERG
-852 LKDFLKENSD
+852 LKDFLKENEE
-862 AIKQFREDVA
+862 AIKQFREEVKNMDEVPENVRQTLEKLDKVMSVTGEEA
-872 SMDTIP
+872 SKKNYLKNLFGSDA
-878 EDMQKTLDELNRIE
+878 EL
-892 SITGNEVARKG
+892 
-903 FLKKLFSESYEKD
+903 SEG
-916 LSWHA
+916 A
-921 KDYAKRFGY
+921 KELAKRYGY
-930 SLKDA
+930 SLKRE

-1037 AASLLHQANAELSGI
+1037 AASLLQQANAELSGI

-1059 QNISYSPTINITG
+1059 QNISYSPTINISG
-1072 GNASELKSAL
+1072 GNANEIKSVL
-1082 SDSYLD
+1082 SDSYAD

-1102 VSF
+1102 TSF

>member
-39 TAPGISS
+39 TAPGIPS

-70 AIAMGTISAAAL
+70 VVAMGTISAAAL

-146 SVEDSVKA
+146 SVDDSVKA
-154 LPSVLKLSEATN
+154 LPSVLRLAEATN

-190 GTNLQRFL
+190 GENLQRFL

-245 RGIKGSEAGTALNA
+245 RGIKGSEAGTAMKA
-259 IMINLTTGA
+259 IMINLTA
-268 GQAGKAMKKL
+268 GIGRAGKAMNTL
-278 GVSAFQD
+278 GVSAFD
-285 GKFKGLKQ
+285 KTTGKFKGLK
-293 TLTEV
+293 TVLTELNEKFSTMN
-298 RDKLAGMT
+298 D
-306 EEEQNYYKARIG
+306 EQANTYKAMLG
-318 GKHHIDAFTHL
+318 GKHHLDAFNDL
-329 LNGLDAVKDGKN
+329 LQGLTSEKNGKN
-341 EWDGLNES
+341 EWDSLNES
-349 LRNANGSLQQMAA
+349 LRNANGSLQEMAA

-375 ESAMQDLGIKVNDA
+375 QSAMQDLGIKVNDA

-403 MVYTSDGFIGNLEEL
+403 MVYASDGFIGNLEEL

-430 EFVKPV
+430 EFIKPV

-447 EWLTGAVWGFSTL
+447 EWLTGALAGFSSM
-460 ALSLKAVNVGAKGI
+460 AVFMKASNVVPKGI
-474 EAFPKLIASLTTS
+474 ESITKFVTTLGTNPVLATATGLSL
-487 LTANP
+487 
-492 MLAAAT
+492 LAA
-498 GIGILASGLIGLST
+498 GIIGVAV
-512 AIDAYNAK
+512 AIDTYRAK

-626 IRGLFGDGD
+626 IRGLFGEGD
-635 TTGEGLIKQFD
+635 ATGEGLIKQFD

-682 TINTLTKQL
+682 TINTLTQQL
-691 LDLKEQAM
+691 LDLKEQVM
-699 QSENKVKW
+699 QAENKAKW
-707 DLLNNDAE
+707 DLLSNDIE
-715 NAPLTSESFANVV
+715 NTPLTSESFANLV
-728 NKSSEYAGEMT
+728 NKSSEYAKEMEE
-739 DNANELAKNS
+739 NADESAKNAMAQAS
-749 LLHAEKT
+749 LALER
-756 LKESNEQGLIPGDEG
+756 SNKRGLVPGDDE
-771 YYSQSMY
+771 YFSQSMY
-778 DRDVANIQ
+778 DRTISEIKN
-786 KQRQSVVMEAKAK
+786 KRQNVVMEAKTK
-799 PMEMLVNKVLKEYG
+799 PIDILTDKLLSAYGQEFAERDNRIRNLEPGAVLRYDEEDLVRFENKKAQRGLEDHLKEYA
-813 KEFDERDAK
+813 E
-822 LRNMDYNTEINL
+822 
-834 DIPFSG
+834 P
-840 KIGLSDKKSQRG
+840 
-852 LKDFLKENSD
+852 
-862 AIKQFREDVA
+862 IKQFREEVE
-872 SMDTIP
+872 SMETIP
-878 EDMQKTLDELNRIE
+878 EDVQKTLDKLDKIE
-892 SITGNEVARKG
+892 SITGDKKHRKK
-903 FLKKLFSESYEKD
+903 FLQNFFGSESE
-916 LSWHA
+916 LTESA
-921 KDYAKRFGY
+921 KYYASVYGY
-930 SLKDA
+930 SLKKE
-935 FSKPIPISTNIL
+935 FSKPISVNTNIQ

>member
-1 MASKEYKLAVRIM
+1 MASKEYKLAIRIM

-21 GKSVA
+21 GKSLA
-26 LTKKQLRDIAKQA
+26 LTKKQMRDIAKQVS
-39 TAPGISS
+39 APGAL
-46 GKLTNNEKI
+46 GLGPMEQLAKNEKI

-70 AIAMGTISAAAL
+70 AVAMGTISAAAL

-146 SVEDSVKA
+146 SVGDSVKA

-278 GVSAFQD
+278 GVSAFEN

-293 TLTEV
+293 TLTDV
-298 RDKLAGMT
+298 RDKLAGLT
-306 EEEQNYYKARIG
+306 EEEQNFYKARIG

-329 LNGLDAVKDGKN
+329 LNGLDATKDGKK
-341 EWDGLNES
+341 EWDSLNES

-375 ESAMQDLGIKVNDA
+375 QSAMQDLGIKANDA
-389 LNIPLRDGAKAFTN
+389 INIPLRDGAKAFTN
-403 MVYTSDGFIGNLEEL
+403 MVYASDGFIGNLDEL

-436 IKIGEFFVSNP
+436 IKMGEFFVSNP
-447 EWLTGAVWGFSTL
+447 EWLTGAVTGFASM
-460 ALSLKAVNVGAKGI
+460 AIFMKASNAVPKGI
-474 EAFPKLIASLTTS
+474 ESIVKLVTT
-487 LTANP
+487 LGANP
-492 MLAAAT
+492 ALAWAT
-498 GIGILASGLIGLST
+498 GLSLLAGGIIGVAT

-533 KLSLKELNDVAM
+533 KLSLKELGDVAM

-603 ELESLASGVSNLVS
+603 ELEQLASGVSNLVS

-626 IRGLFGDGD
+626 IRGLFGEDSD
-635 TTGEGLIKQFD
+635 TGESLIKQFD

-682 TINTLTKQL
+682 TINTLTQQL

-699 QSENKVKW
+699 QSENKAKW

-715 NAPLTSESFANVV
+715 NAPITSESFANLVD
-728 NKSSEYAGEMT
+728 KSGEYAKEMEE
-739 DNANELAKNS
+739 NADESAKNAMAQAS
-749 LLHAEKT
+749 LALER
-756 LKESNEQGLIPGDEG
+756 SNKRGLVPGDDE
-771 YYSQSMY
+771 YFNQSMY
-778 DRDVANIQ
+778 DKTVSEIK

-799 PMEMLVNKVLKEYG
+799 PIELLTNKILSEYG
-813 KEFDERDAK
+813 EEFDRRDENIK
-822 LRNMDYNTEINL
+822 NMDYNSMVNL
-834 DIPFSG
+834 HQ
-840 KIGLSDKKSQRG
+840 KTIGLTNPKSQRG
-852 LKDFLKENSD
+852 LKDFLKENSE
-862 AIKQFREDVA
+862 AIKQFREEVA

-878 EDMQKTLDELNRIE
+878 ADVQKTLDELNRIE
-892 SITGNEVARKG
+892 SITGNEEAKKS
-903 FLKKLFSESYEKD
+903 FLKKLFSESDAKE

-921 KDYAKRFGY
+921 KYIAERYGY
-930 SLKDA
+930 SLKKE
-935 FSKPIPISTNIL
+935 FSKPIPISTNIRL
-947 LQNGS
+947 LNGS

-1052 NPSVGGQ
+1052 NSSVGGQ
-1059 QNISYSPTINITG
+1059 QNISYSPTINISG
-1072 GNASELKSAL
+1072 GNATELKAAL
-1082 SDSYLD
+1082 TDSYAD